1 MGISTTK
8 HSTSMH
14 SVTRVE
20 GSPLHGRLSA
30 PVGSVSNSP
39 LAACAKHVGYLALL
53 GILLLPQ
60 ASLASNSPVPLSPKI
75 TSVTGTNVTGSTAT
89 VAQGDTV
96 SFNQF
101 HTVNSWTS
109 SNHENSSVSKKSWQ
123 LYCREGSTISFDY
136 SVSSESNCD
145 WLTISL
151 NDNQLVR
158 VSGQVSESF
167 SYKVE
172 KAGNY
177 TLTAQ
182 YSKDGSQNSYDDCG
196 IISNIMVSPINDM
209 VEAFLEDLTP
219 YPGMK
224 QELETVIKAVNANP
238 NDSVAQAQL
247 QNTYWS
253 INKALEIYPIIQSD
267 LVIADSV
274 LTDGAYVD
282 IAEAVKLGKA
292 IDVNTSKSADYWNAY
307 DALETSLAVQHSS
320 QVAMENWAFDTNNV
334 YTIDELRY
342 YLDDTN
348 GLAKFAGFN
357 QSTDI
362 TTLVIPSTVRK
373 DGKTYAVVG
382 IESGNYHNGYYNSYR
397 QEKLVSISLPKTIR
411 YIANYAFSYFPN
423 MQYLEIPENVTTMGN
438 NIFEGSDNLK
448 TLKMNA
454 VVPPMVGSFSGTD
467 KRKVYVPDGS
477 LHAYRL
483 ASPWNNC
490 VLVGGEGTF
499 VSIDH
504 VAAGEL
510 GHFILDKATYLQEVN
525 KLTVVSGNLNNDDWN
540 TLKSMTNLVELDISG
555 MAVTSIPSSA
565 FENKWGLEKIV
576 LPKKLETIGY
586 AAFRG
591 TGLKEIELPEN
602 LTTLDSYAFQ
612 SCSSLANV
620 KMSGKVTGISGYCFQ
635 ECRNLQKVELAEGLQ
650 VIHNGAFYLCNSLQS
665 INFPSTLTLID
676 YDSFNGTD
684 LREIDIPAS
693 VENINYRAFC
703 DNKNLKKVTFREGL
717 INIGAS
723 TFSGCE
729 SIDSIVCPST
739 LRMIDNS
746 GFQDCKS
753 LKKVQLNEGLV
764 SINANA
770 FRNCSNLT
778 DIVLPSTLENCKGN
792 AFRECGN
799 IKTIEARSVLPPTTD
814 GSCPLSNV
822 DLTGVTLYVPSW
834 SVGEYQLADGWN
846 SFYTFQAS
854 NYLPQSIKVNKDFY
868 FSLGDNDNKEY
879 RPNISMTWSDH
890 EVRDANGNL
899 NYERG
904 NLTVSSRSKLAINDF
919 DMIFSPYAKYYLDEN
934 IRYNNQVNDYR
945 TKYNGTS
952 LIVKGEMRA
961 ENVTLNLYNFRGRWQ
976 FVTFPFDVKVSDIV
990 PESENTS
997 WVIRGHSGAMRAAG
1011 KNDSVWVNL
1020 KADDVLEAGKGYI
1033 MHCYNPNNDVDYTAS
1048 ELVKF
1053 RISPLTTT
1061 VNRQLLFASGDRTL
1075 PLEENL
1081 SEFEHNRS
1089 WNLIGNPYPS
1099 FYDTRFMEFDA
1110 PFMVWNSYTQNY
1122 YAYNPADDA
1131 YILSPGEALFV
1142 QRPVDQKDI
1151 TFLKDGRQINQ
1162 YARTLIDETTQARAR
1177 GKEGVQRSVFNLTL
1191 SGENTSDRTRVV
1203 LNDEASMAYEM
1214 NKDAAKFAS
1223 TVPTVAQ
1230 IYSWNGE
1237 SRYAINERP
1246 TGSGIVNLGVHC
1258 GTKGTYTIALANAV
1272 DGQVILED
1280 KLMNISTEITAD
1292 KGYSFE
1298 AEAGDDDSRFV
1309 LHITRGIGG
1318 GDDTTGINGIT
1329 TETGEKQEVYSL
1341 DGIKMNAAKKGVYIQ
1356 NGKKIIKK

>member
-60 ASLASNSPVPLSPKI
+60 ASLASNSPVPLSPEI
-75 TSVTGTNVTGSTAT
+75 TSVTGSYVTGSTAT

-96 SFNQF
+96 SFNQL
-101 HTVNSWTS
+101 HIVNSWTS

-182 YSKDGSQNSYDDCG
+182 YSKDGSQNHNNDCG

-224 QELETVIKAVNANP
+224 QELETAKKAADANP

-247 QNTYWS
+247 QNACLS
-253 INKALEIYPIIQSD
+253 IGKALEIYPIIQSD

-292 IDVNTSKSADYWNAY
+292 IDVNTSKSADYWRAY

-320 QVAMENWAFDTNNV
+320 QVAMENWVFDTNNV

-382 IESGNYHNGYYNSYR
+382 IDLKNHNS
-397 QEKLVSISLPKTIR
+397 QEKLVNISLPKTLR
-411 YIANYAFSYFPN
+411 YIGNYAFAYLPS
-423 MQYLEIPENVTTMGN
+423 MQYLEIPENVTTMGTD
-438 NIFEGSDNLK
+438 IFYQSNNLK

-483 ASPWNNC
+483 ATPWNNC
-490 VLVGGEGTF
+490 VLVGGEGTS

-504 VAAGEL
+504 VDAGEL

-525 KLTVVSGNLNNDDWN
+525 KLTVVSGNLNSDDWK

-555 MAVTSIPSSA
+555 MTVTSIPSSA
-565 FENKWGLEKIV
+565 FSDRWGLEKII
-576 LPKKLETIGY
+576 LPKKLEAIGNH
-586 AAFRG
+586 AFSG
-591 TGLKEIELPEN
+591 TGLKEIELPES
-602 LTTLDSYAFQ
+602 LTTLDYNAFSYCA
-612 SCSSLANV
+612 SLSSV
-620 KMSGKVTGISGYCFQ
+620 KIPGKVERISPYSFYKCS
-635 ECRNLQKVELAEGLQ
+635 NLQKVELAEGIKFIDNQ
-650 VIHNGAFYLCNSLQS
+650 AFYYCDHLQS
-665 INFPSTLTLID
+665 INFPSTLTSIG
-676 YDSFNGTD
+676 YEAFRETD
-684 LREIDIPAS
+684 LSEVNIPGS
-693 VENINYRAFC
+693 VENIGSNAFYR
-703 DNKNLKKVTFREGL
+703 NKNLKKLTFGEGL
-717 INIGAS
+717 VNIEGTA
-723 TFSGCE
+723 FSECV

-739 LRMIDNS
+739 LRTIGDATFS
-746 GFQDCKS
+746 GCKN
-753 LKKVQLNEGLV
+753 LKQISLNEGLV
-764 SINANA
+764 SINSYA
-770 FRNCSNLT
+770 FSGCTGLT
-778 DIVLPSTLENCKGN
+778 DIVLPSTLEYCKGF
-792 AFRECGN
+792 AFNECGN
-799 IKTIEARSVLPPTTD
+799 IKTIETRSVLPPTTD
-814 GSCPLSNV
+814 GSCPLSGV

-879 RPNISMTWSDH
+879 RPNISMTWSGH
-890 EVRDANGNL
+890 EVQDVNGNT
-899 NYERG
+899 NYDRG

-919 DMIFSPYAKYYLDEN
+919 DMIFSPYAKYFLDVN
-934 IRYNNQVNDYR
+934 RNYNYQYNNSR
-945 TKYNGTS
+945 TQYNGTS

-961 ENVTLNLYNFRGRWQ
+961 ENVTLNLYNYRGMWQ

-997 WVIRGHSGAMRAAG
+997 WVVRGHSGAMRAAG

-1033 MHCYNPNNDVDYTAS
+1033 MHCYNPDND
-1048 ELVKF
+1048 LVKF

-1061 VNRQLLFASGDRTL
+1061 VNRQLLFASDNRTL

-1110 PFMVWNSYTQNY
+1110 PFMVWNSCAQNY

-1142 QRPVDQKDI
+1142 QRPVNQKDI

-1203 LNDEASMAYEM
+1203 LNDEASMTYEM

-1309 LHITRGIGG
+1309 LHITRSIGG

>member
-60 ASLASNSPVPLSPKI
+60 ASLASNSPVPLSPEI
-75 TSVTGTNVTGSTAT
+75 TSVTGSYVTGSTAT

-96 SFNQF
+96 SFNQL
-101 HTVNSWTS
+101 HIVNSWTS

-182 YSKDGSQNSYDDCG
+182 YSKDGSQNHNNDCG

-224 QELETVIKAVNANP
+224 QELETAKKAADANP

-247 QNTYWS
+247 QNACLS
-253 INKALEIYPIIQSD
+253 IGKALEIYPIIQSD

-292 IDVNTSKSADYWNAY
+292 IDVNTSKSADYWRAY

-320 QVAMENWAFDTNNV
+320 QVAMENWVFDTNNV

-382 IESGNYHNGYYNSYR
+382 IDLKNHNS
-397 QEKLVSISLPKTIR
+397 QEKLVNISLPKTLR
-411 YIANYAFSYFPN
+411 YIGNYAFAYLPS
-423 MQYLEIPENVTTMGN
+423 MQYLEIPENVTTMGTD
-438 NIFEGSDNLK
+438 IFYQSNNLK

-483 ASPWNNC
+483 ATPWNNC
-490 VLVGGEGTF
+490 VLVGGEGTS

-504 VAAGEL
+504 VDAGEL

-525 KLTVVSGNLNNDDWN
+525 KLTVVSGNLNSDDWK

-555 MAVTSIPSSA
+555 MTVTSIPSSA
-565 FENKWGLEKIV
+565 FSDRWGLEKII
-576 LPKKLETIGY
+576 LPKKLEAIGNH
-586 AAFRG
+586 AFSG
-591 TGLKEIELPEN
+591 TGLKEIELPES
-602 LTTLDSYAFQ
+602 LTTLDYNAFSYCA
-612 SCSSLANV
+612 SLSSV
-620 KMSGKVTGISGYCFQ
+620 KIPGKVERISPYSFYKCS
-635 ECRNLQKVELAEGLQ
+635 NLQKVELAEGIKFIDNQ
-650 VIHNGAFYLCNSLQS
+650 AFYYCDHLQS
-665 INFPSTLTLID
+665 INFPSTLTSIG
-676 YDSFNGTD
+676 YEAFRETD
-684 LREIDIPAS
+684 LSEVNIPGS
-693 VENINYRAFC
+693 VENIGSNAFYR
-703 DNKNLKKVTFREGL
+703 NKNLKKLTFGEGL
-717 INIGAS
+717 VNIEGTA
-723 TFSGCE
+723 FSECV

-739 LRMIDNS
+739 LRTIGDATFS
-746 GFQDCKS
+746 GCKN
-753 LKKVQLNEGLV
+753 LKQISLNEGLV
-764 SINANA
+764 SINSYA
-770 FRNCSNLT
+770 FSGCTGLT
-778 DIVLPSTLENCKGN
+778 DIVLPSTLEYCKGF
-792 AFRECGN
+792 AFNECGN

-814 GSCPLSNV
+814 GSCPLSGV

-879 RPNISMTWSDH
+879 RPNISMTWSGH
-890 EVRDANGNL
+890 EVQDVNGNT
-899 NYERG
+899 NYDRG

-919 DMIFSPYAKYYLDEN
+919 DMIFSPYAKYFLDVN
-934 IRYNNQVNDYR
+934 RNYNYQYNNSR
-945 TKYNGTS
+945 TQYNGTS

-961 ENVTLNLYNFRGRWQ
+961 ENVTLNLYNYRGMWQ

-997 WVIRGHSGAMRAAG
+997 WVVRGHSGAMRAAG

-1033 MHCYNPNNDVDYTAS
+1033 MHCYNPDND
-1048 ELVKF
+1048 LVKF

-1061 VNRQLLFASGDRTL
+1061 VNRQLLFASDNRTL

-1110 PFMVWNSYTQNY
+1110 PFMVWNSCAQNY

-1162 YARTLIDETTQARAR
+1162 YARTLLDETTQARVR

-1203 LNDEASMAYEM
+1203 LNDEASMTYEM

-1329 TETGEKQEVYSL
+1329 TEIGEKQEVYSL

>member
-60 ASLASNSPVPLSPKI
+60 ASLASNSPVPLSPEI
-75 TSVTGTNVTGSTAT
+75 TSVTGSYVTGSTAT

-96 SFNQF
+96 SFNQL
-101 HTVNSWTS
+101 HIVNSWTS

-182 YSKDGSQNSYDDCG
+182 YSKDGSQNHNNDCG

-224 QELETVIKAVNANP
+224 QELETAKKAADANP
-238 NDSVAQAQL
+238 NDSVAQIQL
-247 QNTYWS
+247 QNACLS
-253 INKALEIYPIIQSD
+253 ISKALEVYPIIQSD

-292 IDVNTSKSADYWNAY
+292 IDVNTSKSADYWRAY

-320 QVAMENWAFDTNNV
+320 QVAMENWAFTNDV

-382 IESGNYHNGYYNSYR
+382 IDLKNHNS
-397 QEKLVSISLPKTIR
+397 QEKLVNISLPKTLR
-411 YIANYAFSYFPN
+411 YIGNYAFAYLPS
-423 MQYLEIPENVTTMGN
+423 MQYLEIPENVTTMGTD
-438 NIFEGSDNLK
+438 IFYQSNNLK

-483 ASPWNNC
+483 ATPWNNC
-490 VLVGGEGTF
+490 VLVGGEGTS

-504 VAAGEL
+504 VDAGEL

-525 KLTVVSGNLNNDDWN
+525 KLTVVSGNLNSDDWK

-555 MAVTSIPSSA
+555 MTVTSIPSSA
-565 FENKWGLEKIV
+565 FSDRWGLEKII
-576 LPKKLETIGY
+576 LPKKLEAIGNH
-586 AAFRG
+586 AFSG
-591 TGLKEIELPEN
+591 TGLKEIELPES
-602 LTTLDSYAFQ
+602 LTTLDYNAFSYCA
-612 SCSSLANV
+612 SLSSV
-620 KMSGKVTGISGYCFQ
+620 KIPGKVERISPYSFYKCS
-635 ECRNLQKVELAEGLQ
+635 NLQKVELAEGIKFIDNQ
-650 VIHNGAFYLCNSLQS
+650 AFYYCDHLQS
-665 INFPSTLTLID
+665 INFPSTLTSIG
-676 YDSFNGTD
+676 YEAFRETD
-684 LREIDIPAS
+684 LSEVNIPGS
-693 VENINYRAFC
+693 VENIGSNAFYR
-703 DNKNLKKVTFREGL
+703 NKNLKKLTFGEGL
-717 INIGAS
+717 VNIEGTA
-723 TFSGCE
+723 FSECV

-739 LRMIDNS
+739 LRTIGDATFS
-746 GFQDCKS
+746 GCKN
-753 LKKVQLNEGLV
+753 LKQISLNEGLV
-764 SINANA
+764 SINSYA
-770 FRNCSNLT
+770 FSGCTGLT
-778 DIVLPSTLENCKGN
+778 DIVLPSTLEYCKGF
-792 AFRECGN
+792 AFNECGN
-799 IKTIEARSVLPPTTD
+799 IKTIETRSVLPPTTD
-814 GSCPLSNV
+814 GSCPLSGV

-879 RPNISMTWSDH
+879 RPNISMTWSGH
-890 EVRDANGNL
+890 EVQDVNGNT
-899 NYERG
+899 NYDRG

-919 DMIFSPYAKYYLDEN
+919 DMIFSPYAKYFLDVN
-934 IRYNNQVNDYR
+934 RNYNYQYNNSR
-945 TKYNGTS
+945 TQYNGTS

-961 ENVTLNLYNFRGRWQ
+961 ENVTLNLYNYRGMWQ

-997 WVIRGHSGAMRAAG
+997 WVVRGHSGAMRAAG

-1033 MHCYNPNNDVDYTAS
+1033 MHCYNPDND
-1048 ELVKF
+1048 LVKF

-1061 VNRQLLFASGDRTL
+1061 VNRQLLFASDNRTL

-1110 PFMVWNSYTQNY
+1110 PFMVWNSCAQNY

-1162 YARTLIDETTQARAR
+1162 YARTLLDETTQARVR

-1203 LNDEASMAYEM
+1203 LNDEASMTYEM

>member
-60 ASLASNSPVPLSPKI
+60 ASLASNSPVPLSPEI
-75 TSVTGTNVTGSTAT
+75 TSVTGSYVTGSTAT

-96 SFNQF
+96 SFNQL
-101 HTVNSWTS
+101 HIVNSWTS

-182 YSKDGSQNSYDDCG
+182 YSKDGSQNHNNDCG

-224 QELETVIKAVNANP
+224 QELETAKKAADANP

-247 QNTYWS
+247 QNACLS
-253 INKALEIYPIIQSD
+253 IGKALEIYPIIQSD

-292 IDVNTSKSADYWNAY
+292 IDVNTSKSADYWRAY

-320 QVAMENWAFDTNNV
+320 QVAMENWVFDTNNV
-334 YTIDELRY
+334 YTIGELRY

-382 IESGNYHNGYYNSYR
+382 IDLKNHNS
-397 QEKLVSISLPKTIR
+397 QEKLVNISLPKTLR
-411 YIANYAFSYFPN
+411 YIGNYAFAYLPS
-423 MQYLEIPENVTTMGN
+423 MQYLEIPENVTTMGTD
-438 NIFEGSDNLK
+438 IFYQSNNLK

-483 ASPWNNC
+483 ATPWNNC
-490 VLVGGEGTF
+490 VLVGGEGTS

-504 VAAGEL
+504 VDAGEL

-525 KLTVVSGNLNNDDWN
+525 KLTVVSGNLNSDDWK

-555 MAVTSIPSSA
+555 MTVTSIPSSA
-565 FENKWGLEKIV
+565 FSDRWGLEKII
-576 LPKKLETIGY
+576 LPKKLEAIGNH
-586 AAFRG
+586 AFSG
-591 TGLKEIELPEN
+591 TGLKEIELPES
-602 LTTLDSYAFQ
+602 LTTLDYNAFSYCA
-612 SCSSLANV
+612 SLSSV
-620 KMSGKVTGISGYCFQ
+620 KIPGKVERISPYSFYKCS
-635 ECRNLQKVELAEGLQ
+635 NLQKVELAEGIKFIDNQ
-650 VIHNGAFYLCNSLQS
+650 AFYYCDHLQS
-665 INFPSTLTLID
+665 INFPSTLTSIG
-676 YDSFNGTD
+676 YEAFRETD
-684 LREIDIPAS
+684 LSEVNIPGS
-693 VENINYRAFC
+693 VENIGSNAFYR
-703 DNKNLKKVTFREGL
+703 NKNLKKLTFGEGL
-717 INIGAS
+717 VNIEGTA
-723 TFSGCE
+723 FSECV

-739 LRMIDNS
+739 LRTIGDATFS
-746 GFQDCKS
+746 GCKN
-753 LKKVQLNEGLV
+753 LKQISLNEGLV
-764 SINANA
+764 SINSYA
-770 FRNCSNLT
+770 FSGCTGLT
-778 DIVLPSTLENCKGN
+778 DIVLPSTLEYCKGF
-792 AFRECGN
+792 AFNECGN

-814 GSCPLSNV
+814 GSCPLSGV

-879 RPNISMTWSDH
+879 RPNISMTWSGH
-890 EVRDANGNL
+890 EVQDVNGNT
-899 NYERG
+899 NYDRG

-919 DMIFSPYAKYYLDEN
+919 DMIFSPYAKYFLDVN
-934 IRYNNQVNDYR
+934 RNYNYQYNNSR
-945 TKYNGTS
+945 TQYNGTS

-961 ENVTLNLYNFRGRWQ
+961 ENVTLNLYNYRGMWQ

-997 WVIRGHSGAMRAAG
+997 WVVRGHSGAMRAAG

-1033 MHCYNPNNDVDYTAS
+1033 MHCYNPDND
-1048 ELVKF
+1048 LVKF

-1061 VNRQLLFASGDRTL
+1061 VNRQLLFASDNRTL

-1110 PFMVWNSYTQNY
+1110 PFMVWNSCAQNY

-1203 LNDEASMAYEM
+1203 LNDEASMIYEM

-1341 DGIKMNAAKKGVYIQ
+1341 DGIKMNATKKGVYIQ

>member
-60 ASLASNSPVPLSPKI
+60 ASLASNSPVPLSPEI
-75 TSVTGTNVTGSTAT
+75 TSVTGSYVTGSTAT

-96 SFNQF
+96 SFNQL
-101 HTVNSWTS
+101 HIVNSWTS

-182 YSKDGSQNSYDDCG
+182 YSKDGSQNHNNDCG

-224 QELETVIKAVNANP
+224 QELETAKKAADANP

-247 QNTYWS
+247 QNACLS
-253 INKALEIYPIIQSD
+253 IGKALEIYPIIQSD

-292 IDVNTSKSADYWNAY
+292 IDVNTSKSADYWRAY

-320 QVAMENWAFDTNNV
+320 QVAMENWVFDTNNV

-382 IESGNYHNGYYNSYR
+382 IDLKNHNS
-397 QEKLVSISLPKTIR
+397 QEKLVNISLPKTLR
-411 YIANYAFSYFPN
+411 YIGNYAFAYLPS
-423 MQYLEIPENVTTMGN
+423 MQYLEIPENVTTMGTD
-438 NIFEGSDNLK
+438 IFYQSNNLK

-483 ASPWNNC
+483 ATPWNNC
-490 VLVGGEGTF
+490 VLVGGEGTS

-504 VAAGEL
+504 VDAGEL

-525 KLTVVSGNLNNDDWN
+525 KLTVVSGNLNSDDWK

-555 MAVTSIPSSA
+555 MTVTSIPSSA
-565 FENKWGLEKIV
+565 FSDRWGLEKII
-576 LPKKLETIGY
+576 LPKKLEAIGNH
-586 AAFRG
+586 AFSG
-591 TGLKEIELPEN
+591 TGLKEIELPES
-602 LTTLDSYAFQ
+602 LTTLDYNAFSYCA
-612 SCSSLANV
+612 SLSSV
-620 KMSGKVTGISGYCFQ
+620 KIPGKVERISPYSFYKCS
-635 ECRNLQKVELAEGLQ
+635 NLQKIELAEGIKFIDNQ
-650 VIHNGAFYLCNSLQS
+650 AFYYCDHLQS
-665 INFPSTLTLID
+665 INFPSTLTSIG
-676 YDSFNGTD
+676 YEAFRETD
-684 LREIDIPAS
+684 LSEVNIPGS
-693 VENINYRAFC
+693 VENIGSNAFYR
-703 DNKNLKKVTFREGL
+703 NKNLKKLTFGEGL
-717 INIGAS
+717 VNIEGTA
-723 TFSGCE
+723 FSECV

-739 LRMIDNS
+739 LRTIGDATFS
-746 GFQDCKS
+746 GCKN
-753 LKKVQLNEGLV
+753 LKQISLNEGLV
-764 SINANA
+764 SINSYA
-770 FRNCSNLT
+770 FSGCTGLT
-778 DIVLPSTLENCKGN
+778 DIVLPSTLEYCKGF
-792 AFRECGN
+792 AFNECGN

-814 GSCPLSNV
+814 GSCPLSGV

-879 RPNISMTWSDH
+879 RPNISMTWSGH
-890 EVRDANGNL
+890 EVQDVNGNT
-899 NYERG
+899 NYDRG

-919 DMIFSPYAKYYLDEN
+919 DMIFSPYAKYFLDVN
-934 IRYNNQVNDYR
+934 RNYNYQYNNSR
-945 TKYNGTS
+945 TQYNGTS

-961 ENVTLNLYNFRGRWQ
+961 ENVTLNLYNYRGMWQ

-997 WVIRGHSGAMRAAG
+997 WVVRGHSGAMRAAG

-1033 MHCYNPNNDVDYTAS
+1033 MHCYNPDND
-1048 ELVKF
+1048 LVKF

-1061 VNRQLLFASGDRTL
+1061 VNRQLLFASDNRTL

-1110 PFMVWNSYTQNY
+1110 PFMVWNSCAQNY

-1203 LNDEASMAYEM
+1203 LNDEASMTYEM

>member
-60 ASLASNSPVPLSPKI
+60 ASLASNSPVPLSPEI
-75 TSVTGTNVTGSTAT
+75 TSVTGSYVTGSTAT

-96 SFNQF
+96 SFNQL
-101 HTVNSWTS
+101 HIVNSWTS

-182 YSKDGSQNSYDDCG
+182 YSKDGSQNHNNDCG

-209 VEAFLEDLTP
+209 VEVFLEDLTP

-224 QELETVIKAVNANP
+224 QELETAKKAADANP

-247 QNTYWS
+247 QNACLS
-253 INKALEIYPIIQSD
+253 IGKALEIYPIIQSD

-292 IDVNTSKSADYWNAY
+292 IDVNTSKSADYWRAY

-320 QVAMENWAFDTNNV
+320 QVAMENWVFDTNNV

-382 IESGNYHNGYYNSYR
+382 IDLKNHNS
-397 QEKLVSISLPKTIR
+397 QEKLVNISLPKTLR
-411 YIANYAFSYFPN
+411 YIGNYAFAYLPS
-423 MQYLEIPENVTTMGN
+423 MQYLEIPENVTTMGTD
-438 NIFEGSDNLK
+438 IFYQSNNLK

-483 ASPWNNC
+483 ATPWNNC
-490 VLVGGEGTF
+490 VLVGGEGTS

-504 VAAGEL
+504 VDAGEL

-525 KLTVVSGNLNNDDWN
+525 KLTVVSGNLNSDDWK

-555 MAVTSIPSSA
+555 MTVTSIPSSA
-565 FENKWGLEKIV
+565 FSDRWGLEKII
-576 LPKKLETIGY
+576 LPKKLEAIGNH
-586 AAFRG
+586 AFSG
-591 TGLKEIELPEN
+591 TGLKEIELPES
-602 LTTLDSYAFQ
+602 LTTLDYNAFSYCA
-612 SCSSLANV
+612 SLSSV
-620 KMSGKVTGISGYCFQ
+620 KIPGKVERISPYSFYKCS
-635 ECRNLQKVELAEGLQ
+635 NLQKVELAEGIKFIDNQ
-650 VIHNGAFYLCNSLQS
+650 AFYYCDHLQS
-665 INFPSTLTLID
+665 INFPSTLTSIG
-676 YDSFNGTD
+676 YEAFRETD
-684 LREIDIPAS
+684 LSEVNIPGS
-693 VENINYRAFC
+693 VENIGSNAFYR
-703 DNKNLKKVTFREGL
+703 NKNLKKLTFGEGL
-717 INIGAS
+717 VNIEGTA
-723 TFSGCE
+723 FSECV

-739 LRMIDNS
+739 LRTIGDATFS
-746 GFQDCKS
+746 GCKN
-753 LKKVQLNEGLV
+753 LKQISLNEGLV
-764 SINANA
+764 SINSYA
-770 FRNCSNLT
+770 FSGCTGLT
-778 DIVLPSTLENCKGN
+778 DIVLPSTLEYCKGF
-792 AFRECGN
+792 AFNECGN
-799 IKTIEARSVLPPTTD
+799 IKTIETRSVLPPTTD
-814 GSCPLSNV
+814 GSCPLSGV

-879 RPNISMTWSDH
+879 RPNISMTWSGH
-890 EVRDANGNL
+890 EVQDVNGNT
-899 NYERG
+899 NYDRG

-919 DMIFSPYAKYYLDEN
+919 DMIFSPYAKYFLDVN
-934 IRYNNQVNDYR
+934 RNYNYQYNNSR
-945 TKYNGTS
+945 TQYNGTS

-961 ENVTLNLYNFRGRWQ
+961 ENVTLNLYNYRGMWQ

-997 WVIRGHSGAMRAAG
+997 WVVRGHSGAMRAAG

-1033 MHCYNPNNDVDYTAS
+1033 MHCYNPDND
-1048 ELVKF
+1048 LVKF

-1061 VNRQLLFASGDRTL
+1061 VNRQLLFASDNRTL
-1075 PLEENL
+1075 SLEENL

-1110 PFMVWNSYTQNY
+1110 PFMVWNSCAQNY
-1122 YAYNPADDA
+1122 FAYNPADDA

-1203 LNDEASMAYEM
+1203 LNDEASMTYEM

>member
-60 ASLASNSPVPLSPKI
+60 ASLASNSPVPLSPEI
-75 TSVTGTNVTGSTAT
+75 TSVTGSYVTGSTAT

-96 SFNQF
+96 SFNQL
-101 HTVNSWTS
+101 HIVNSWTS

-182 YSKDGSQNSYDDCG
+182 YSKDGSQNHNNDCG

-224 QELETVIKAVNANP
+224 QELETAKKAADANP

-247 QNTYWS
+247 QNACLS
-253 INKALEIYPIIQSD
+253 IGKALEIYPIIQSD

-292 IDVNTSKSADYWNAY
+292 IDVNTSKSADYWRAY

-320 QVAMENWAFDTNNV
+320 QVAMENWVFDTNNV

-382 IESGNYHNGYYNSYR
+382 IDLKNHNS
-397 QEKLVSISLPKTIR
+397 QEKLVNISLPKTLR
-411 YIANYAFSYFPN
+411 YIGNYAFAYLPS
-423 MQYLEIPENVTTMGN
+423 MQYLEIPENVTTMGTD
-438 NIFEGSDNLK
+438 IFYQSNNLK

-483 ASPWNNC
+483 ATPWNNC
-490 VLVGGEGTF
+490 VLVGGEGTS

-504 VAAGEL
+504 VDAGEL

-525 KLTVVSGNLNNDDWN
+525 KLTVVSGNLNSDDWK

-555 MAVTSIPSSA
+555 MTVTSIPSSA
-565 FENKWGLEKIV
+565 FSDRWGLEKII
-576 LPKKLETIGY
+576 LPKKLEAIGNH
-586 AAFRG
+586 AFSG
-591 TGLKEIELPEN
+591 TGLKEIELPES
-602 LTTLDSYAFQ
+602 LTTLDYNAFSYCA
-612 SCSSLANV
+612 SLSSV
-620 KMSGKVTGISGYCFQ
+620 KIPGKVERISPYSFYKCS
-635 ECRNLQKVELAEGLQ
+635 NLQKVELAEGIKFIDNQ
-650 VIHNGAFYLCNSLQS
+650 AFYYCDHLQS
-665 INFPSTLTLID
+665 INFPSTLTSIG
-676 YDSFNGTD
+676 YEAFRETD
-684 LREIDIPAS
+684 LSEVNIPGS
-693 VENINYRAFC
+693 VENIGSNAFYR
-703 DNKNLKKVTFREGL
+703 NKNLKKLTFGEGL
-717 INIGAS
+717 VNIEGTA
-723 TFSGCE
+723 FSECV

-739 LRMIDNS
+739 LRTIGDATFS
-746 GFQDCKS
+746 GCKN
-753 LKKVQLNEGLV
+753 LKQISLNEGLV
-764 SINANA
+764 SINSYA
-770 FRNCSNLT
+770 FSGCTGLT
-778 DIVLPSTLENCKGN
+778 DIVLPSTLEYCKGF
-792 AFRECGN
+792 AFNECGN

-814 GSCPLSNV
+814 GSCPLSGV

-879 RPNISMTWSDH
+879 RPNISMTWSGH
-890 EVRDANGNL
+890 EVQDVNGNT
-899 NYERG
+899 NYDRG

-919 DMIFSPYAKYYLDEN
+919 DMIFSPYAKYFLDVN
-934 IRYNNQVNDYR
+934 RNYNYQYNNSR
-945 TKYNGTS
+945 TQYNGTS

-961 ENVTLNLYNFRGRWQ
+961 ENVTLNLYNYRGMWQ

-997 WVIRGHSGAMRAAG
+997 WVVRGHSGAMRAAG

-1020 KADDVLEAGKGYI
+1020 KADDVLEADKGYI
-1033 MHCYNPNNDVDYTAS
+1033 MHCYNPDND
-1048 ELVKF
+1048 LVKF

-1061 VNRQLLFASGDRTL
+1061 VNRQLLFASDNRTL

-1110 PFMVWNSYTQNY
+1110 PFMVWNSCAQNY

-1162 YARTLIDETTQARAR
+1162 YARTLLDETTQARVR

-1203 LNDEASMAYEM
+1203 LNDEASMTYEM

>member
-60 ASLASNSPVPLSPKI
+60 ASLASNSPVPLSPEI
-75 TSVTGTNVTGSTAT
+75 TSVTGSYVTGSTAT

-96 SFNQF
+96 SFNQL
-101 HTVNSWTS
+101 HIVNSWTS

-182 YSKDGSQNSYDDCG
+182 YSKDGSQNSYNDCG

-224 QELETVIKAVNANP
+224 QELETAKKAADANP

-247 QNTYWS
+247 QNACLS
-253 INKALEIYPIIQSD
+253 IGKALEIYPIIQSD

-292 IDVNTSKSADYWNAY
+292 IDVNTSKSADYWRAY

-320 QVAMENWAFDTNNV
+320 QIAMENWAFTNDV

-342 YLDDTN
+342 CLDETN
-348 GLAKFAGFN
+348 GLAKFVGFN
-357 QSTDI
+357 KSTDI
-362 TTLVIPSTVRK
+362 TSLVIPSTIRK

-382 IESGNYHNGYYNSYR
+382 IDLKNHNS
-397 QEKLVSISLPKTIR
+397 QEKLVNISLPKTLR
-411 YIANYAFSYFPN
+411 YIGNYAFAYLPS
-423 MQYLEIPENVTTMGN
+423 MQYLEIPENVTTMGTD
-438 NIFEGSDNLK
+438 IFYQSNNLK

-483 ASPWNNC
+483 ATPWNNC
-490 VLVGGEGTF
+490 VLVGGEGTS

-504 VAAGEL
+504 VDAGEL

-525 KLTVVSGNLNNDDWN
+525 KLTVVSGNLNSDDWK

-555 MAVTSIPSSA
+555 MTVTSIPSSA
-565 FENKWGLEKIV
+565 FSDRWGLEKII
-576 LPKKLETIGY
+576 LPKKLEAIGNH
-586 AAFRG
+586 AFSG
-591 TGLKEIELPEN
+591 TGLKEIELPES
-602 LTTLDSYAFQ
+602 LTTLDYNAFSYCA
-612 SCSSLANV
+612 SLSSV
-620 KMSGKVTGISGYCFQ
+620 KIPGKVERISPYSFYKCS
-635 ECRNLQKVELAEGLQ
+635 NLQKVELAEGIKFIDNQ
-650 VIHNGAFYLCNSLQS
+650 AFYYCDHLQS
-665 INFPSTLTLID
+665 INFPSTLTSIG
-676 YDSFNGTD
+676 YEAFRETD
-684 LREIDIPAS
+684 LSEVNIPGS
-693 VENINYRAFC
+693 VENIGSNAFYR
-703 DNKNLKKVTFREGL
+703 NKNLKKLTFGEGL
-717 INIGAS
+717 VNIEGTA
-723 TFSGCE
+723 FSECV

-739 LRMIDNS
+739 LRTIGDATFS
-746 GFQDCKS
+746 GCKN
-753 LKKVQLNEGLV
+753 LKQISLNEGLV
-764 SINANA
+764 SINSYA
-770 FRNCSNLT
+770 FSGCTGLT
-778 DIVLPSTLENCKGN
+778 DIVLPSTLEYCKGF
-792 AFRECGN
+792 AFNECGN
-799 IKTIEARSVLPPTTD
+799 IKTIETRSVLPPTTD
-814 GSCPLSNV
+814 GSCPLSGV

-879 RPNISMTWSDH
+879 RPNISMTWSGH
-890 EVRDANGNL
+890 EVQDVNGNT
-899 NYERG
+899 NYDRG

-919 DMIFSPYAKYYLDEN
+919 DMIFSPYAKYFLDVN
-934 IRYNNQVNDYR
+934 RNYNYQYNNSR
-945 TKYNGTS
+945 TQYNGTS

-961 ENVTLNLYNFRGRWQ
+961 ENVTLNLYNYRGMWQ

-997 WVIRGHSGAMRAAG
+997 WVVRGHSGAMRAAG

-1033 MHCYNPNNDVDYTAS
+1033 MHCYNPDND
-1048 ELVKF
+1048 LVKF

-1061 VNRQLLFASGDRTL
+1061 VNRQLLFASDNRTL

-1099 FYDTRFMEFDA
+1099 FYDTRFMEFGA
-1110 PFMVWNSYTQNY
+1110 PFMVWNSSAQNY

-1203 LNDEASMAYEM
+1203 LNDEASMTYEM

>member
-75 TSVTGTNVTGSTAT
+75 TSVTGTNVTGSTTT

-96 SFNQF
+96 SFNQL
-101 HTVNSWTS
+101 HIVNSWTS

-182 YSKDGSQNSYDDCG
+182 YSKDGSQNHNNDCG

-224 QELETVIKAVNANP
+224 QELETAKKAADANP

-247 QNTYWS
+247 QNACLS
-253 INKALEIYPIIQSD
+253 IGKALEIYPIIQSD

-292 IDVNTSKSADYWNAY
+292 IDVNTSKSADYWRAY

-320 QVAMENWAFDTNNV
+320 QVAMENWVFDTNNV

-382 IESGNYHNGYYNSYR
+382 IDLKNHNS
-397 QEKLVSISLPKTIR
+397 QEKLVNISLPKTLR
-411 YIANYAFSYFPN
+411 YIGNYAFAYLPS
-423 MQYLEIPENVTTMGN
+423 MQYLEIPENVTTMGTD
-438 NIFEGSDNLK
+438 IFYQSNNLK

-483 ASPWNNC
+483 ATPWNNC
-490 VLVGGEGTF
+490 VLVGGEGTS

-504 VAAGEL
+504 VDAGEL

-525 KLTVVSGNLNNDDWN
+525 KLTVVSGNLNSDDWK

-555 MAVTSIPSSA
+555 MTVTSIPSSA
-565 FENKWGLEKIV
+565 FSDRWGLEKII
-576 LPKKLETIGY
+576 LPKKLEAIGNH
-586 AAFRG
+586 AFSG
-591 TGLKEIELPEN
+591 TGLKEIELPES
-602 LTTLDSYAFQ
+602 LTTLDYNAFSYCA
-612 SCSSLANV
+612 SLSSV
-620 KMSGKVTGISGYCFQ
+620 KIPGKVERISPYSFYKCS
-635 ECRNLQKVELAEGLQ
+635 NLQKVELAEGIKFIDNQ
-650 VIHNGAFYLCNSLQS
+650 AFYYCDHLQS
-665 INFPSTLTLID
+665 INFPSTLTSIG
-676 YDSFNGTD
+676 YEAFRETD
-684 LREIDIPAS
+684 LSEVNIPGS
-693 VENINYRAFC
+693 VENIGSNAFYR
-703 DNKNLKKVTFREGL
+703 NKNLKKLTFGEGL
-717 INIGAS
+717 VNIEGTA
-723 TFSGCE
+723 FSECV

-739 LRMIDNS
+739 LRTIGDATFS
-746 GFQDCKS
+746 GCKN
-753 LKKVQLNEGLV
+753 LKQISLNEGLV
-764 SINANA
+764 SINSYA
-770 FRNCSNLT
+770 FSGCTGLT
-778 DIVLPSTLENCKGN
+778 DIVLPSTLEYCKGF
-792 AFRECGN
+792 AFNECGN

-814 GSCPLSNV
+814 GSCPLSGV

-879 RPNISMTWSDH
+879 RPNISMTWSGH
-890 EVRDANGNL
+890 EVQDVNGNT
-899 NYERG
+899 NYDRG

-919 DMIFSPYAKYYLDEN
+919 DMIFSPYAKYFLDVN
-934 IRYNNQVNDYR
+934 RNYNYQYNNSR
-945 TKYNGTS
+945 TQYNGTS

-961 ENVTLNLYNFRGRWQ
+961 ENVTLNLYNYRGMWQ

-997 WVIRGHSGAMRAAG
+997 WVVRGHSGAMRAAG

-1033 MHCYNPNNDVDYTAS
+1033 MHCYNPDND
-1048 ELVKF
+1048 LVKF

-1061 VNRQLLFASGDRTL
+1061 VNRQLLFASDNRTL

-1110 PFMVWNSYTQNY
+1110 PFMVWNSCAQNY

-1162 YARTLIDETTQARAR
+1162 YARTLLDETTQARVR

-1203 LNDEASMAYEM
+1203 LNDEASMTYEM

-1246 TGSGIVNLGVHC
+1246 AGSGIVNLGVHC

>member
-60 ASLASNSPVPLSPKI
+60 ASLASNSPVPLSPEI
-75 TSVTGTNVTGSTAT
+75 TSVTGSYVTGSTAT

-96 SFNQF
+96 SFNQL
-101 HTVNSWTS
+101 HIVNSWTS

-182 YSKDGSQNSYDDCG
+182 YSKDGSQNHNNDCG

-224 QELETVIKAVNANP
+224 QELETAKKAADANP

-247 QNTYWS
+247 QNACLS
-253 INKALEIYPIIQSD
+253 IGKALEIYPIIQSD

-292 IDVNTSKSADYWNAY
+292 IDVNTSKSADYWRAY

-320 QVAMENWAFDTNNV
+320 QVAMENWVFDTNNV

-382 IESGNYHNGYYNSYR
+382 IDLKNHNS
-397 QEKLVSISLPKTIR
+397 QEKLVNISLPKTLR
-411 YIANYAFSYFPN
+411 YIGNYAFAYLPS
-423 MQYLEIPENVTTMGN
+423 MQYLEIPENVTTMGTD
-438 NIFEGSDNLK
+438 IFYQSNNLK

-483 ASPWNNC
+483 ATPWNNC
-490 VLVGGEGTF
+490 VLVGGEGTS

-504 VAAGEL
+504 VDAGEL

-525 KLTVVSGNLNNDDWN
+525 KLTVVSGNLNSDDWK

-555 MAVTSIPSSA
+555 MTVTSIPSSA
-565 FENKWGLEKIV
+565 FSDRWGLEKII
-576 LPKKLETIGY
+576 LPKKLEAIGNH
-586 AAFRG
+586 AFSG
-591 TGLKEIELPEN
+591 TGLKEIELPES
-602 LTTLDSYAFQ
+602 LTTLDYNAFSYCA
-612 SCSSLANV
+612 SLSSV
-620 KMSGKVTGISGYCFQ
+620 KIPGKVERISPYSFYKCS
-635 ECRNLQKVELAEGLQ
+635 NLQKVELAEGIKFIDNQ
-650 VIHNGAFYLCNSLQS
+650 AFYYCDHLQS
-665 INFPSTLTLID
+665 INFPSTLTSIG
-676 YDSFNGTD
+676 YEAFRETD
-684 LREIDIPAS
+684 LSEVNIPGS
-693 VENINYRAFC
+693 VENIGSNAFYR
-703 DNKNLKKVTFREGL
+703 NKNLKKLTFGEGL
-717 INIGAS
+717 VNIEGTA
-723 TFSGCE
+723 FSECV

-739 LRMIDNS
+739 LRTIGDATFS
-746 GFQDCKS
+746 GCKN
-753 LKKVQLNEGLV
+753 LKQISLNEGLV
-764 SINANA
+764 SINSYA
-770 FRNCSNLT
+770 FSGCTGLT
-778 DIVLPSTLENCKGN
+778 DIVLPSTLEYCKGF
-792 AFRECGN
+792 AFNECGN
-799 IKTIEARSVLPPTTD
+799 IKTIETRSVLPPTTD
-814 GSCPLSNV
+814 GSCPLSGV

-879 RPNISMTWSDH
+879 RPNISMTWSGH
-890 EVRDANGNL
+890 EVQDVNGNT
-899 NYERG
+899 NYDRG

-919 DMIFSPYAKYYLDEN
+919 DMIFSPYAKYFLDVN
-934 IRYNNQVNDYR
+934 RNYNYQYNNSR
-945 TKYNGTS
+945 TQYNGTS

-961 ENVTLNLYNFRGRWQ
+961 ENVTLNLYNYRGMWQ

-997 WVIRGHSGAMRAAG
+997 WVVRGHSGAMRAAG

-1033 MHCYNPNNDVDYTAS
+1033 MHCYNPDND
-1048 ELVKF
+1048 LVKF

-1061 VNRQLLFASGDRTL
+1061 VNRQLLFASDNRTL

-1110 PFMVWNSYTQNY
+1110 PFMVWNSCAQNY

-1203 LNDEASMAYEM
+1203 LNDEASMTYEM

>member
-60 ASLASNSPVPLSPKI
+60 ASLASNSPVPLSPEI
-75 TSVTGTNVTGSTAT
+75 TSVTGTNVTGSITT
-89 VAQGDTV
+89 VQNDTV
-96 SFNQF
+96 SFNQL
-101 HTVNSWTS
+101 HAVNSWTS
-109 SNHENSSVSKKSWQ
+109 SNHDYNTVSKMSWQ
-123 LYCREGSTISFDY
+123 LYCREGATISFDY
-136 SVSSESNCD
+136 SVSCD
-145 WLTISL
+145 TYGDWFTITL
-151 NDNQLVR
+151 GDTQLVR
-158 VSGQVSESF
+158 VNGQESKSF

-172 KAGNY
+172 KAGYY

-182 YSKDGSQNSYDDCG
+182 YSKDRYNTSYDDCG
-196 IISNIMVSPINDM
+196 SISHIMVSPFNDM
-209 VEAFLEDLTP
+209 AEAFLKDLTP

-224 QELETVIKAVNANP
+224 QELETAKKAADANL
-238 NDSVAQAQL
+238 NDSVAQVQL

-253 INKALEIYPIIQSD
+253 ISKALEIYPIIQSD

-292 IDVNTSKSADYWNAY
+292 IDVSTSKSADYWNAY

-320 QVAMENWAFDTNNV
+320 QVAMENWAFSNDV
-334 YTIDELRY
+334 YIIDGLRY
-342 YLDDTN
+342 CLDDTN
-348 GLAKFAGFN
+348 GLAKFAGLN
-357 QSTDI
+357 KSTDI
-362 TTLVIPSTVRK
+362 TSLVIPSTVRK
-373 DGKTYAVVG
+373 DGKSYAVVS
-382 IESGNYHNGYYNSYR
+382 IDFNNHYR
-397 QEKLVSISLPKTIR
+397 QEKLVNISLPKTLR
-411 YIANYAFSYFPN
+411 YIGNYAFAYLPS
-423 MQYLEIPENVTTMGN
+423 MQYLEIPENVTTMGTD
-438 NIFEGSDNLK
+438 IFYESNNLK

-454 VVPPMVGSFSGTD
+454 VAPPMVGSFNGTSQ
-467 KRKVYVPDGS
+467 RKVYVPDGS

-483 ASPWNNC
+483 ATPWNNY
-490 VLVGGEGTF
+490 VLVGGEGTS

-525 KLTVVSGNLNNDDWN
+525 KLTVVSGNLNSDDWK

-555 MAVTSIPSSA
+555 MTVTSIPSSA
-565 FENKWGLEKIV
+565 FSDRWGLEKII
-576 LPKKLETIGY
+576 LPKKLEAIGNH
-586 AAFRG
+586 AFSG
-591 TGLKEIELPEN
+591 TGLKEIELPES
-602 LTTLDSYAFQ
+602 LTTLDYNAFSYCA
-612 SCSSLANV
+612 SLSSV
-620 KMSGKVTGISGYCFQ
+620 KIPGKVERISPYSFYKCS
-635 ECRNLQKVELAEGLQ
+635 NLQKVELAEGIKFIDNQ
-650 VIHNGAFYLCNSLQS
+650 AFYYCDRLQS
-665 INFPSTLTLID
+665 INFPSTLTSIG
-676 YDSFNGTD
+676 YEAFRETD
-684 LREIDIPAS
+684 LSEVNIPGS
-693 VENINYRAFC
+693 VENIGSNAFYR
-703 DNKNLKKVTFREGL
+703 NKNLKKLTFGEGL
-717 INIGAS
+717 VNIEGTA
-723 TFSGCE
+723 FSECV

-739 LRMIDNS
+739 LRTIGES
-746 GFQDCKS
+746 AFYRCKN
-753 LKKVQLNEGLV
+753 LKQISLNEGL
-764 SINANA
+764 INIKSYA
-770 FRNCSNLT
+770 FSGCTGLT
-778 DIVLPSTLENCKGN
+778 DIVLPSTLEYCKEY
-792 AFRECGN
+792 AFNECGN

-890 EVRDANGNL
+890 EVRDANGNS

-919 DMIFSPYAKYYLDEN
+919 DMIFSPYAKYFLDVN
-934 IRYNNQVNDYR
+934 RNYNYQYNNSR
-945 TKYNGTS
+945 TQYNGTS

-961 ENVTLNLYNFRGRWQ
+961 ENVTLNLYNRRGIWQ

-1033 MHCYNPNNDVDYTAS
+1033 MHCYNPDND
-1048 ELVKF
+1048 LVKF

-1075 PLEENL
+1075 SLEENL

-1177 GKEGVQRSVFNLTL
+1177 GG
-1191 SGENTSDRTRVV
+1191 
-1203 LNDEASMAYEM
+1203 
-1214 NKDAAKFAS
+1214 
-1223 TVPTVAQ
+1223 
-1230 IYSWNGE
+1230 
-1237 SRYAINERP
+1237 
-1246 TGSGIVNLGVHC
+1246 H
-1258 GTKGTYTIALANAV
+1258 
-1272 DGQVILED
+1272 
-1280 KLMNISTEITAD
+1280 
-1292 KGYSFE
+1292 
-1298 AEAGDDDSRFV
+1298 
-1309 LHITRGIGG
+1309 
-1318 GDDTTGINGIT
+1318 
-1329 TETGEKQEVYSL
+1329 
-1341 DGIKMNAAKKGVYIQ
+1341 
-1356 NGKKIIKK
+1356 

>member
-75 TSVTGTNVTGSTAT
+75 TSVTGMNDTSGITT
-89 VAQGDTV
+89 VQNDTV
-96 SFNQF
+96 SFNQL
-101 HTVNSWTS
+101 HAVNSWTS
-109 SNHENSSVSKKSWQ
+109 SNHDYNTVSKMSWQ
-123 LYCREGSTISFDY
+123 LYCREGATISFDY
-136 SVSSESNCD
+136 SVSCD
-145 WLTISL
+145 TYGDWFTITL
-151 NDNQLVR
+151 GDTLLVR
-158 VSGQVSESF
+158 VNGQESKSF

-172 KAGNY
+172 KAGYY

-182 YSKDGSQNSYDDCG
+182 YSKDRYNTSYDDCG
-196 IISNIMVSPINDM
+196 SISHIMVSPFNDM
-209 VEAFLEDLTP
+209 AEAFLKDLTP

-224 QELETVIKAVNANP
+224 QELETAKKAADANL

-253 INKALEIYPIIQSD
+253 ISKALEVYPIIQSD

-307 DALETSLAVQHSS
+307 DALETSLSVQHSS
-320 QVAMENWAFDTNNV
+320 QIAMENWAFTNDV
-334 YTIDELRY
+334 YTIDGLRY
-342 YLDDTN
+342 CLDDTN
-348 GLAKFAGFN
+348 GLAKFVGFN
-357 QSTDI
+357 KSTDI
-362 TTLVIPSTVRK
+362 TSLVIPSTIRK
-373 DGKTYAVVG
+373 DGKAYAVVG
-382 IESGNYHNGYYNSYR
+382 IESGNRYNGYNYYR
-397 QEKLVSISLPKTIR
+397 QEKLVSLSLPKTLR
-411 YIANYAFSYFPN
+411 YIGNCALGYFPN
-423 MQYLEIPENVTTMGN
+423 MQYLEIPENVTTMGTD
-438 NIFEGSDNLK
+438 IFYESNKLK
-448 TLKMNA
+448 TVKINA
-454 VVPPMVGSFSGTD
+454 VTPPMVGSFSGTD
-467 KRKVYVPDGS
+467 RRKVYVPDGS

-490 VLVGGEGTF
+490 VLVGGEGTS

-525 KLTVVSGNLNNDDWN
+525 KLTVISGNLNNDDWN

-555 MAVTSIPSSA
+555 MAVTSIPSYT

-586 AAFRG
+586 ATFRD

-703 DNKNLKKVTFREGL
+703 GNKNLKKVTFREGL

-770 FRNCSNLT
+770 FRNCSSLT

-814 GSCPLSNV
+814 GSCPLSYV

-846 SFYTFQAS
+846 KFYTFQAS

-890 EVRDANGNL
+890 EVRDANSNL

-961 ENVTLNLYNFRGRWQ
+961 ENVTLNLYNRRGMWQ

-997 WVIRGHSGAMRAAG
+997 WVVRGHSGAMRAAG

-1053 RISPLTTT
+1053 RVSPLTTT

-1151 TFLKDGRQINQ
+1151 TFRKDGRQIDQ

-1203 LNDEASMAYEM
+1203 LNDEASMTYEM

-1318 GDDTTGINGIT
+1318 GDDTTGINGVT

>member
-60 ASLASNSPVPLSPKI
+60 ASLASNSPVPLSPEI
-75 TSVTGTNVTGSTAT
+75 TSVTGTNVTGSITT
-89 VAQGDTV
+89 VQNDTV
-96 SFNQF
+96 SFNQL
-101 HTVNSWTS
+101 HAVNSWTS
-109 SNHENSSVSKKSWQ
+109 SNHDYNTVSKMSWQ
-123 LYCREGSTISFDY
+123 LYCREGATISFDY
-136 SVSSESNCD
+136 SVSCD
-145 WLTISL
+145 TYGDWFTITL
-151 NDNQLVR
+151 GDTQLVR
-158 VSGQVSESF
+158 VNGQESKSF

-172 KAGNY
+172 KAGYY

-182 YSKDGSQNSYDDCG
+182 YSKDRYNTSYDDCG
-196 IISNIMVSPINDM
+196 SISHIMVSPFNDM
-209 VEAFLEDLTP
+209 AEAFLKDLTP

-224 QELETVIKAVNANP
+224 QELETAKKAADANL

-253 INKALEIYPIIQSD
+253 ISKALEVYPIIQSD

-292 IDVNTSKSADYWNAY
+292 IDVNTSKSADYWRAY
-307 DALETSLAVQHSS
+307 DALETSLSVQHSS
-320 QVAMENWAFDTNNV
+320 QIAMENWAFTNDV
-334 YTIDELRY
+334 YTIDGLRY
-342 YLDDTN
+342 CLDDTN
-348 GLAKFAGFN
+348 GLAKFVGFN
-357 QSTDI
+357 KSTDI
-362 TTLVIPSTVRK
+362 TSLVIPSTIRK
-373 DGKTYAVVG
+373 DGKAYAVVG
-382 IESGNYHNGYYNSYR
+382 IESGNRYNGYNYYR
-397 QEKLVSISLPKTIR
+397 QEKLVSLSLPKTLR
-411 YIANYAFSYFPN
+411 YIGNCALGYFPN
-423 MQYLEIPENVTTMGN
+423 MQYLEIPENVTTMGTD
-438 NIFEGSDNLK
+438 IFYESNNLK
-448 TLKMNA
+448 TIKINA
-454 VVPPMVGSFSGTD
+454 VTPPMVGSFSGTD

-483 ASPWNNC
+483 ASPWNGC

-635 ECRNLQKVELAEGLQ
+635 ECKNLQKVELAEGLQ

-703 DNKNLKKVTFREGL
+703 GNKNLKKVTFREGL

-770 FRNCSNLT
+770 FRNCSNLA

-814 GSCPLSNV
+814 GSCPLSYV

-890 EVRDANGNL
+890 EVRDANGNI
-899 NYERG
+899 NHERG

-961 ENVTLNLYNFRGRWQ
+961 ENVTLNLYNYRGRWQ

-1033 MHCYNPNNDVDYTAS
+1033 MHCYDPNNDVDYTAS

-1053 RISPLTTT
+1053 RVSPLTTT

-1075 PLEENL
+1075 SLEENL

-1203 LNDEASMAYEM
+1203 LNDEASMTYEM

-1258 GTKGTYTIALANAV
+1258 GTKGTYTIALANTV

>member
-101 HTVNSWTS
+101 HTGNSWTS
-109 SNHENSSVSKKSWQ
+109 SNHENNSVSKKSWQ

-172 KAGNY
+172 KAGYY

-224 QELETVIKAVNANP
+224 QELETVKKAADANP
-238 NDSVAQAQL
+238 NDSVVQAQL
-247 QNTYWS
+247 LNACFS

-292 IDVNTSKSADYWNAY
+292 IDVNTSKSADYWRAY

-320 QVAMENWAFDTNNV
+320 QVAMENWAFTNDV

-373 DGKTYAVVG
+373 DGKTYAVVS

-411 YIANYAFSYFPN
+411 YIADYAFSYFPN

-438 NIFEGSDNLK
+438 YIFEGSDNLK
-448 TLKMNA
+448 TLKINA
-454 VVPPMVGSFSGTD
+454 VTPPMVGSFSGTD

-483 ASPWNNC
+483 ATPWNNC

-525 KLTVVSGNLNNDDWN
+525 KLTVVSGNLNSDDWK

-555 MAVTSIPSSA
+555 MTVTSIPSSA
-565 FENKWGLEKIV
+565 FSDRWGLEKII
-576 LPKKLETIGY
+576 LPKKLEAIGNH
-586 AAFRG
+586 AFSG
-591 TGLKEIELPEN
+591 TGLKEIELPES
-602 LTTLDSYAFQ
+602 LTTLDYNAFSYCA
-612 SCSSLANV
+612 SLSSV
-620 KMSGKVTGISGYCFQ
+620 KIPGKVERISPYSFYKCS
-635 ECRNLQKVELAEGLQ
+635 NLQKVELAEGIKFIDNQ
-650 VIHNGAFYLCNSLQS
+650 AFYYCDRLQS
-665 INFPSTLTLID
+665 INFPSTLTSIG
-676 YDSFNGTD
+676 YEAFRETD
-684 LREIDIPAS
+684 LSEVNIPGS
-693 VENINYRAFC
+693 VENIGSNAFYR
-703 DNKNLKKVTFREGL
+703 NKNLKKLTFGEGL
-717 INIGAS
+717 VNIEGTA
-723 TFSGCE
+723 FSECV

-739 LRMIDNS
+739 LRTIGES
-746 GFQDCKS
+746 AFYRCKN
-753 LKKVQLNEGLV
+753 LKQISLNEGLV
-764 SINANA
+764 SINSYA
-770 FRNCSNLT
+770 FSGCTGLT
-778 DIVLPSTLENCKGN
+778 DIVLPSTLEYCKGF
-792 AFRECGN
+792 AFNECGN

-814 GSCPLSNV
+814 GSCPLSGV

-879 RPNISMTWSDH
+879 RPNISMTWSGH
-890 EVRDANGNL
+890 EVQDVNGNT
-899 NYERG
+899 NYDRG

-919 DMIFSPYAKYYLDEN
+919 DMIFSPYAKYFLDVN
-934 IRYNNQVNDYR
+934 RNYNYQYNNSR
-945 TKYNGTS
+945 TQYNGTS

-961 ENVTLNLYNFRGRWQ
+961 ENVTLNLYNRRGMWQ

-997 WVIRGHSGAMRAAG
+997 WVVRGHSGAMRAAG

-1033 MHCYNPNNDVDYTAS
+1033 MHCYNPDKD
-1048 ELVKF
+1048 LVKF
-1053 RISPLTTT
+1053 RVSPLTTT

-1075 PLEENL
+1075 SLEENL

-1110 PFMVWNSYTQNY
+1110 PFMVWNSCAQNY

-1203 LNDEASMAYEM
+1203 LNDEASMTYEM

-1246 TGSGIVNLGVHC
+1246 AGSGIVNLGVHC

>member
-14 SVTRVE
+14 SVMRVE

-60 ASLASNSPVPLSPKI
+60 ASLASNSPVPLSPEI

-96 SFNQF
+96 SFNQL
-101 HTVNSWTS
+101 HAVNSWTS
-109 SNHENSSVSKKSWQ
+109 NNHEGNSVSKMSWQ
-123 LYCREGSTISFDY
+123 LYCREGAIVSFDY
-136 SVSSESNCD
+136 SVSSEYND
-145 WLTISL
+145 WLTITL
-151 NDNQLVR
+151 GDTQLVR
-158 VSGQVSESF
+158 VSGQESKSF
-167 SYKVE
+167 SFKVE

-177 TLTAQ
+177 TLTVQ
-182 YSKDGSQNSYDDCG
+182 YSKDRYNTYYDDCG
-196 IISNIMVSPINDM
+196 SISHIMVSPFNDM
-209 VEAFLEDLTP
+209 AEAFLKDLTP

-224 QELETVIKAVNANP
+224 QELETAKKAADANL
-238 NDSVAQAQL
+238 NDSVAQVQL

-320 QVAMENWAFDTNNV
+320 QVAMENWAFTNDI
-334 YTIDELRY
+334 YTIDGLRY
-342 YLDDTN
+342 CLDETN

-357 QSTDI
+357 KSTDI

-373 DGKTYAVVG
+373 DGKTYAVVDY
-382 IESGNYHNGYYNSYR
+382 ESGNNQNGYYNSYR

-411 YIANYAFSYFPN
+411 YIGNYAFAALPS
-423 MQYLEIPENVTTMGN
+423 MQYIEIPENVTTMGN
-438 NIFEGSDNLK
+438 SIFYDSNNLK
-448 TLKMNA
+448 TIKINA
-454 VVPPMVGSFSGTD
+454 VAPPMVGSFSGTD

-483 ASPWNNC
+483 ATPWNNC
-490 VLVGGEGTF
+490 VLVGGEGTS
-499 VSIDH
+499 VSIAH

-510 GHFILDKATYLQEVN
+510 GHVILDEATYLQEVN

-565 FENKWGLEKIV
+565 FSNKWGLEKIV
-576 LPKKLETIGY
+576 LPKKLEAIGNS
-586 AAFRG
+586 AFNG
-591 TGLKEIELPEN
+591 TGIKEIELPES
-602 LTTLDSYAFQ
+602 LITLDSHAFANCT
-612 SCSSLANV
+612 SLVGIKIPDKITKISSGSFKGCS
-620 KMSGKVTGISGYCFQ
+620 
-635 ECRNLQKVELAEGLQ
+635 NLQSV
-650 VIHNGAFYLCNSLQS
+650 
-665 INFPSTLTLID
+665 NFPSALTSIG
-676 YDSFNGTD
+676 YESFYETD

-693 VENINYRAFC
+693 VEIINGDAFC
-703 DNKNLKKVTFREGL
+703 RNTNLKKVTFNEGL
-717 INIGAS
+717 VKIEYDS
-723 TFSGCE
+723 FLGCE
-729 SIDSIVCPST
+729 SIESIVCPST
-739 LRMIDNS
+739 LRTIDRS
-746 GFQDCKS
+746 GFQGCKN
-753 LKKVQLNEGLV
+753 LKQISLNEGLV
-764 SINANA
+764 SINSYA
-770 FRNCSNLT
+770 FSGCTGLT
-778 DIVLPSTLENCKGN
+778 DIVLPSTLEDCKEY
-792 AFRECGN
+792 AFSGCGN

-814 GSCPLSNV
+814 GSCPLSSV

-834 SVGEYQLADGWN
+834 SVGEYQLADGWKE
-846 SFYTFQAS
+846 FYTFQAS

-879 RPNISMTWSDH
+879 RPNISMTWSEH
-890 EVRDANGNL
+890 QVQDANGNS

-934 IRYNNQVNDYR
+934 IRYNRQNNYYKTQ
-945 TKYNGTS
+945 YNGTS

-961 ENVTLNLYNFRGRWQ
+961 ENVTLNLYNIRGRWQ

-997 WVIRGHSGAMRAAG
+997 WVVRGHSGAMRAAG

-1033 MHCYNPNNDVDYTAS
+1033 MHCYNPDKD
-1048 ELVKF
+1048 LVKF
-1053 RISPLTTT
+1053 RVSPLTTT
-1061 VNRQLLFASGDRTL
+1061 VNRQLLFASDNRTL

-1099 FYDTRFMEFDA
+1099 FYDTRFMEFGA
-1110 PFMVWNSYTQNY
+1110 PFMVWNSSAQNY

-1151 TFLKDGRQINQ
+1151 TFLKDGRQIDQ

-1203 LNDEASMAYEM
+1203 LNDEASMTYEM

>member
-60 ASLASNSPVPLSPKI
+60 VSLASNSPVPLSPEI
-75 TSVTGTNVTGSTAT
+75 TSVTGMNDTRSTTA
-89 VAQGDTV
+89 VAQGDTA
-96 SFNQF
+96 SFNQL
-101 HTVNSWTS
+101 HAVNSWTS
-109 SNHENSSVSKKSWQ
+109 SNHDYNTVSKKSWQ
-123 LYCREGSTISFDY
+123 LYCREGATISFDY
-136 SVSSESNCD
+136 SVSCNYSGD
-145 WLTISL
+145 WFTITL
-151 NDNQLVR
+151 GDTQLVR
-158 VSGQVSESF
+158 VCGQESKSF

-172 KAGNY
+172 KAGYY

-182 YSKDGSQNSYDDCG
+182 YSKGRYSSSYDDCG
-196 IISNIMVSPINDM
+196 SISHIMVSPINDM
-209 VEAFLEDLTP
+209 AGVFLEGLTS

-224 QELETVIKAVNANP
+224 QELETAKKAADANL

-282 IAEAVKLGKA
+282 IAEAVKMGKA

-320 QVAMENWAFDTNNV
+320 QVAMENWAFTNDV

-342 YLDDTN
+342 CLDETN
-348 GLAKFAGFN
+348 GLAKFVGFN
-357 QSTDI
+357 KSTDI
-362 TTLVIPSTVRK
+362 TSLVIPSTIRK
-373 DGKTYAVVG
+373 DGKSYAVVDY
-382 IESGNYHNGYYNSYR
+382 ESGNNQNGYYNSYR

-411 YIANYAFSYFPN
+411 YIGNYAFAALPS
-423 MQYLEIPENVTTMGN
+423 MQYIEIPENVTTMGN
-438 NIFEGSDNLK
+438 SIFYDSNNLK
-448 TLKMNA
+448 TIKINA
-454 VVPPMVGSFSGTD
+454 VAPPMVGSFDGTSQ
-467 KRKVYVPDGS
+467 RKVYVPDGS

-483 ASPWNNC
+483 ASPWSNC
-490 VLVGGEGTF
+490 VLVGGEGTS

-510 GHFILDKATYLQEVN
+510 GHVILDEATYLQEVN
-525 KLTVVSGNLNNDDWN
+525 KLTVVSGNLNNDDWK

-555 MAVTSIPSSA
+555 IAVTSIPSSA
-565 FENKWGLEKIV
+565 FSNKWGLEKIV
-576 LPKKLETIGY
+576 LPKKLETIGNS
-586 AAFRG
+586 AFSG
-591 TGLKEIELPEN
+591 TGIKEIELPES
-602 LTTLDSYAFQ
+602 LTTLDSHAFQ
-612 SCSSLANV
+612 NCTSLVSIKIPDKITKISYGTFSNCS
-620 KMSGKVTGISGYCFQ
+620 
-635 ECRNLQKVELAEGLQ
+635 NLQSV
-650 VIHNGAFYLCNSLQS
+650 S
-665 INFPSTLTLID
+665 FPSTLTLIEERAF
-676 YDSFNGTD
+676 YETD
-684 LREIDIPAS
+684 LSEIDIPGS
-693 VENINYRAFC
+693 VENIKENAFC
-703 DNKNLKKVTFREGL
+703 RNENLKKVTFNEGL
-717 INIGAS
+717 VKIES
-723 TFSGCE
+723 YSFLGCKSIE
-729 SIDSIVCPST
+729 SIVFPST
-739 LRMIDNS
+739 LRTIGYS
-746 GFQDCKS
+746 GFQDCTN
-753 LKKVQLNEGLV
+753 LKQISLNEGLV
-764 SINANA
+764 CIESEA
-770 FRNCSNLT
+770 FSRCSGLT
-778 DIVLPSTLENCKGN
+778 DIVLPSTLEYCKGG
-792 AFRECGN
+792 AFNGCRN
-799 IKTIEARSVLPPTTD
+799 VKSIEARSVLPPTTE
-814 GSCPLSNV
+814 GSCPMYNV

-846 SFYTFQAS
+846 KFYTFQAS

-890 EVRDANGNL
+890 QVRDANGNS

-919 DMIFSPYAKYYLDEN
+919 DMIFSPYAKYCLDEN
-934 IRYNNQVNDYR
+934 IRYNNQSNGYR
-945 TKYNGTS
+945 TQYNGTS

-961 ENVTLNLYNFRGRWQ
+961 ENVTLNLYNRRGMWQ

-1033 MHCYNPNNDVDYTAS
+1033 MHCYNPDKD
-1048 ELVKF
+1048 LVKF
-1053 RISPLTTT
+1053 RVSPLTTT

-1075 PLEENL
+1075 SLEENL

-1110 PFMVWNSYTQNY
+1110 PFMVWNSCAQNY

-1151 TFLKDGRQINQ
+1151 TFLKDGRQIDQ

-1203 LNDEASMAYEM
+1203 LNDEASMTYEM

>member
-60 ASLASNSPVPLSPKI
+60 ASLASNSPVPLSPEI
-75 TSVTGTNVTGSTAT
+75 TSVTGTNVTSTTAA
-89 VAQGDTV
+89 VAQSDTV

-109 SNHENSSVSKKSWQ
+109 SNHENNSVSKKSWQ

-172 KAGNY
+172 KAGYY

-182 YSKDGSQNSYDDCG
+182 YSKDGSQNHNNDCG

-224 QELETVIKAVNANP
+224 QELETVKKTADANP
-238 NDSVAQAQL
+238 NDSVVQAQL
-247 QNTYWS
+247 LNACFS
-253 INKALEIYPIIQSD
+253 ISKALEIYPIIQSD

-292 IDVNTSKSADYWNAY
+292 IDVNTSKSADYWRAY

-320 QVAMENWAFDTNNV
+320 QVAMENWVFTNDV

-342 YLDDTN
+342 CLDETN
-348 GLAKFAGFN
+348 GLAKFVGFN

-382 IESGNYHNGYYNSYR
+382 IDLKNHNS
-397 QEKLVSISLPKTIR
+397 QEKLVNISLPKTLR
-411 YIANYAFSYFPN
+411 YIGNYAFAYLPS
-423 MQYLEIPENVTTMGN
+423 MQYLEIPENVTTMGTD
-438 NIFEGSDNLK
+438 IFYQSNNLK

-483 ASPWNNC
+483 ATPWNNC
-490 VLVGGEGTF
+490 VLVGGEGTS

-510 GHFILDKATYLQEVN
+510 GHLIMDKATYLQEVN
-525 KLTVVSGNLNNDDWN
+525 KLTVESGNLNSEDWK

-565 FENKWGLEKIV
+565 FSDKWGLEKII
-576 LPKKLETIGY
+576 LPKKLEAISNH
-586 AAFRG
+586 AFSG
-591 TGLKEIELPEN
+591 TGLKEIELPEG
-602 LTTLDSYAFQ
+602 LTTLDYNAFSYCT
-612 SCSSLANV
+612 SLSSV
-620 KMSGKVTGISGYCFQ
+620 KIHGKVERISPYSFYKCS
-635 ECRNLQKVELAEGLQ
+635 NLQKVELAEGIKFIDNQ
-650 VIHNGAFYLCNSLQS
+650 AFYYCDRLQS
-665 INFPSTLTLID
+665 INFPPTLTSIG
-676 YDSFNGTD
+676 YESFRETD
-684 LREIDIPAS
+684 LREINIPGS
-693 VENINYRAFC
+693 VENIGNYAFYR
-703 DNKNLKKVTFREGL
+703 NNNLKKLTFGEGL
-717 INIGAS
+717 ANIGANA
-723 TFSGCE
+723 FSACE

-739 LRMIDNS
+739 LRTIGDATFS
-746 GFQDCKS
+746 GCKN
-753 LKKVQLNEGLV
+753 LKQISLNEGLV
-764 SINANA
+764 SINSYA
-770 FRNCSNLT
+770 FSGCTGLT
-778 DIVLPSTLENCKGN
+778 DIVLPSTLEYCKGF
-792 AFRECGN
+792 AFNECGN

-814 GSCPLSNV
+814 GSCPLSGV

-854 NYLPQSIKVNKDFY
+854 NYLPQNIKVNKDFY

-879 RPNISMTWSDH
+879 RPNISMTWSGH
-890 EVRDANGNL
+890 EVQDVNGNT
-899 NYERG
+899 NYDRG

-919 DMIFSPYAKYYLDEN
+919 DMIFSPYAKYFLDVN
-934 IRYNNQVNDYR
+934 RNYNYQYNNSR
-945 TKYNGTS
+945 TQYNGTS

-961 ENVTLNLYNFRGRWQ
+961 ENVTLNLYNRRGIWQ

-997 WVIRGHSGAMRAAG
+997 WVIRGHSGAMRATG

-1033 MHCYNPNNDVDYTAS
+1033 MHCYDPDYD
-1048 ELVKF
+1048 LVMF
-1053 RISPLTTT
+1053 RVSPLTTT
-1061 VNRQLLFASGDRTL
+1061 VNRQLLFASDNRTL
-1075 PLEENL
+1075 SLEENL

-1110 PFMVWNSYTQNY
+1110 PFMVWNSSAQNY

-1151 TFLKDGRQINQ
+1151 TFLKDGRQIDQ

-1203 LNDEASMAYEM
+1203 LNDEASMTYEM

>member
-60 ASLASNSPVPLSPKI
+60 ASLASNSPVPLSPEI
-75 TSVTGTNVTGSTAT
+75 TSVTGSYVTGSTAT

-96 SFNQF
+96 SFNQL
-101 HTVNSWTS
+101 HIVNSWTS

-182 YSKDGSQNSYDDCG
+182 YSKDGSQNHNNDCG

-224 QELETVIKAVNANP
+224 QELETAKKAADANP

-247 QNTYWS
+247 QNACLS
-253 INKALEIYPIIQSD
+253 IGKALEIYPIIQSD

-292 IDVNTSKSADYWNAY
+292 IDVNTSKSADYWRAY

-320 QVAMENWAFDTNNV
+320 QVAMENWVFDTNNV

-382 IESGNYHNGYYNSYR
+382 IDLKNHNS
-397 QEKLVSISLPKTIR
+397 QEKLVNISLPKTLR
-411 YIANYAFSYFPN
+411 YIGNYAFAYLPS
-423 MQYLEIPENVTTMGN
+423 MQYLEIPENVTTMGTD
-438 NIFEGSDNLK
+438 IFYQSNNLK

-483 ASPWNNC
+483 ATPWNNC
-490 VLVGGEGTF
+490 VLVGGEGTS

-504 VAAGEL
+504 VDAGEL

-525 KLTVVSGNLNNDDWN
+525 KLTVVSGNLNSDDWK

-555 MAVTSIPSSA
+555 MTVTSIPSSA
-565 FENKWGLEKIV
+565 FSDRWGLEKII
-576 LPKKLETIGY
+576 LPKKLEAIGNH
-586 AAFRG
+586 AFSG
-591 TGLKEIELPEN
+591 TGLKEIELPES
-602 LTTLDSYAFQ
+602 LTTLDYNAFSYCA
-612 SCSSLANV
+612 SLSSV
-620 KMSGKVTGISGYCFQ
+620 KIPGKVERISPYSFYKCS
-635 ECRNLQKVELAEGLQ
+635 NLQKVELAEGIKFIDNQ
-650 VIHNGAFYLCNSLQS
+650 AFYYCNHLQS
-665 INFPSTLTLID
+665 INFPSTLTSIG
-676 YDSFNGTD
+676 YEAFRETD
-684 LREIDIPAS
+684 LSEVNIPGS
-693 VENINYRAFC
+693 VENIGSNAFYR
-703 DNKNLKKVTFREGL
+703 NKNLKKLTFGEGL
-717 INIGAS
+717 VNIEGTA
-723 TFSGCE
+723 FSECV

-739 LRMIDNS
+739 LRTIGDATFS
-746 GFQDCKS
+746 GCKN
-753 LKKVQLNEGLV
+753 LKQISLNEGLV
-764 SINANA
+764 SINSYA
-770 FRNCSNLT
+770 FSGCTGLT
-778 DIVLPSTLENCKGN
+778 DIVLPSTLEYCKGF
-792 AFRECGN
+792 AFNECGN
-799 IKTIEARSVLPPTTD
+799 IKTIETRSVLPPTTD
-814 GSCPLSNV
+814 GSCPLSGV

-879 RPNISMTWSDH
+879 RPNISMTWSGH
-890 EVRDANGNL
+890 EVQDVNGNT
-899 NYERG
+899 NYDRG

-919 DMIFSPYAKYYLDEN
+919 DMIFSPYAKYFLDVN
-934 IRYNNQVNDYR
+934 RNYNYQYNNSR
-945 TKYNGTS
+945 TQYNGTS

-961 ENVTLNLYNFRGRWQ
+961 ENVTLNLYNYRGMWQ

-997 WVIRGHSGAMRAAG
+997 WVVRGHSGAMRAAG

-1033 MHCYNPNNDVDYTAS
+1033 MHCYNPDND
-1048 ELVKF
+1048 LVKF

-1061 VNRQLLFASGDRTL
+1061 VNRQLLFASDNRTL

-1099 FYDTRFMEFDA
+1099 FYDTRFMEFGA
-1110 PFMVWNSYTQNY
+1110 PFMVWNSSAQNY

-1203 LNDEASMAYEM
+1203 LNDEASMTYEM

-1223 TVPTVAQ
+1223 TVPAVAQ

-1329 TETGEKQEVYSL
+1329 TEAGEKQEVYSL

>member
-1 MGISTTK
+1 
-8 HSTSMH
+8 MH

-60 ASLASNSPVPLSPKI
+60 ASLASNSPVPLSPEI
-75 TSVTGTNVTGSTAT
+75 TSVTGTNVTGSITT
-89 VAQGDTV
+89 VQNDTV
-96 SFNQF
+96 SFNQL
-101 HTVNSWTS
+101 HAVNSWTS
-109 SNHENSSVSKKSWQ
+109 SNHDYNTVSKMSWQ
-123 LYCREGSTISFDY
+123 LYCREGATISFDY
-136 SVSSESNCD
+136 SVSCD
-145 WLTISL
+145 TYGDWFTITL
-151 NDNQLVR
+151 GDTQLVR
-158 VSGQVSESF
+158 VNGQESKSF

-172 KAGNY
+172 KAGYY

-182 YSKDGSQNSYDDCG
+182 YSKDRYNTSYDDCG
-196 IISNIMVSPINDM
+196 SISNIMVSPFNDM
-209 VEAFLEDLTP
+209 AEAFLKDLTS

-224 QELETVIKAVNANP
+224 QELETAKKAADANL
-238 NDSVAQAQL
+238 NDSAAQVQL

-282 IAEAVKLGKA
+282 IAEAVKMGKA

-320 QVAMENWAFDTNNV
+320 QVAMENWAFTNDI
-334 YTIDELRY
+334 YTIDGLRY
-342 YLDDTN
+342 CLDETN

-357 QSTDI
+357 KSTDI
-362 TTLVIPSTVRK
+362 TSLVIPSTIRK
-373 DGKTYAVVG
+373 DGKSYAVVDY
-382 IESGNYHNGYYNSYR
+382 ESGNNQNGYYNSYR

-411 YIANYAFSYFPN
+411 YIGNYAFSYFPN

-438 NIFEGSDNLK
+438 YIFEGSDNLK
-448 TLKMNA
+448 TLKINA
-454 VVPPMVGSFSGTD
+454 VAPPMVGSFSGTSQ
-467 KRKVYVPDGS
+467 RKVYVPDGS

-483 ASPWNNC
+483 ASPWSNC
-490 VLVGGEGTF
+490 VLVGGEGTS

-510 GHFILDKATYLQEVN
+510 GHVILDEATYLQEVN
-525 KLTVVSGNLNNDDWN
+525 KLTVVSGNLNNDDWK

-555 MAVTSIPSSA
+555 IAVTSIPSSA
-565 FENKWGLEKIV
+565 FSNKWGLEKIV
-576 LPKKLETIGY
+576 LPKKLETIGNS
-586 AAFRG
+586 AFSG
-591 TGLKEIELPEN
+591 TGIKEIELPES
-602 LTTLDSYAFQ
+602 LTTLDSHAFQ
-612 SCSSLANV
+612 NCTSLVSIKIPDKITKISYGTFSNCS
-620 KMSGKVTGISGYCFQ
+620 
-635 ECRNLQKVELAEGLQ
+635 NLQSV
-650 VIHNGAFYLCNSLQS
+650 S
-665 INFPSTLTLID
+665 FPSTLTLIEERAF
-676 YDSFNGTD
+676 YETD
-684 LREIDIPAS
+684 LSEIDIPGS
-693 VENINYRAFC
+693 VENIKENAFC
-703 DNKNLKKVTFREGL
+703 RNENLKKVTFNEGL
-717 INIGAS
+717 VKIES
-723 TFSGCE
+723 YSFLGCKSIE
-729 SIDSIVCPST
+729 SIVFPST
-739 LRMIDNS
+739 LRTIGYS
-746 GFQDCKS
+746 GFQDCTN
-753 LKKVQLNEGLV
+753 LKQISLNEGLV
-764 SINANA
+764 CIESEA
-770 FRNCSNLT
+770 FSRCSGLT
-778 DIVLPSTLENCKGN
+778 DIVLPSTLEYCKGG
-792 AFRECGN
+792 AFNGCRN
-799 IKTIEARSVLPPTTD
+799 VKSIEARSVLPPTTE
-814 GSCPLSNV
+814 GSCPMYNV

-846 SFYTFQAS
+846 KFYTFQAS

-890 EVRDANGNL
+890 QVQDANGNS

-919 DMIFSPYAKYYLDEN
+919 DMIFSPYAKYCLDEN
-934 IRYNNQVNDYR
+934 VRYNNQSNGYR
-945 TKYNGTS
+945 TQYNGTS

-961 ENVTLNLYNFRGRWQ
+961 ENVTLNLYNRRGMWQ

-1033 MHCYNPNNDVDYTAS
+1033 MHCYNPAS
-1048 ELVKF
+1048 DLVKF
-1053 RISPLTTT
+1053 RVSPLTTT
-1061 VNRQLLFASGDRTL
+1061 VNRQLLFASDNRTL

-1110 PFMVWNSYTQNY
+1110 PFMVWNSCAQNY

-1151 TFLKDGRQINQ
+1151 TFLKDGRQIDQ

-1203 LNDEASMAYEM
+1203 LNDEASMTYEM

-1329 TETGEKQEVYSL
+1329 TEAGEKQEVYSL

>member
-60 ASLASNSPVPLSPKI
+60 VSLASNSPVPLSPEI
-75 TSVTGTNVTGSTAT
+75 TSVTGTNVTGSTTT
-89 VAQGDTV
+89 VQNDTV
-96 SFNQF
+96 SFNQL
-101 HTVNSWTS
+101 HAVNSWTS
-109 SNHENSSVSKKSWQ
+109 SNHDYNTVSKMSWQ
-123 LYCREGSTISFDY
+123 LYCREGATISFDY
-136 SVSSESNCD
+136 SVSCD
-145 WLTISL
+145 TYGDWFTITL
-151 NDNQLVR
+151 GDTQLVR
-158 VSGQVSESF
+158 VNGQESKSF

-172 KAGNY
+172 KAGYY

-182 YSKDGSQNSYDDCG
+182 YSKDRYNTSYDDCG
-196 IISNIMVSPINDM
+196 SISHIMVSPFNDM
-209 VEAFLEDLTP
+209 AEAFLKDLTP

-224 QELETVIKAVNANP
+224 QELETAKKAADANL

-253 INKALEIYPIIQSD
+253 ISKALEVYPIIQSD

-307 DALETSLAVQHSS
+307 DALETSLSVQHSS
-320 QVAMENWAFDTNNV
+320 QIAMENWAFTNDV
-334 YTIDELRY
+334 YTIDGLRY
-342 YLDDTN
+342 CLDDTN
-348 GLAKFAGFN
+348 GLAKFVGFN
-357 QSTDI
+357 KSTDI
-362 TTLVIPSTVRK
+362 TSLVIPSTIRK
-373 DGKTYAVVG
+373 DGKAYAVVG
-382 IESGNYHNGYYNSYR
+382 IESGNRYNGYNYYR
-397 QEKLVSISLPKTIR
+397 QEKLVSLSLPKTLR
-411 YIANYAFSYFPN
+411 YIGNCALGYFPN
-423 MQYLEIPENVTTMGN
+423 MQYLEIPENVTTMGTD
-438 NIFEGSDNLK
+438 IFYESNNLK
-448 TLKMNA
+448 TIKINA
-454 VVPPMVGSFSGTD
+454 VTPPMVGSFSGTD

-665 INFPSTLTLID
+665 INLPSTLTLID

-684 LREIDIPAS
+684 LREIDIPGS

-846 SFYTFQAS
+846 EFYTFQAS

-934 IRYNNQVNDYR
+934 IRYNNQVNDHR

-1061 VNRQLLFASGDRTL
+1061 VNRQLLFASDNRTL

-1162 YARTLIDETTQARAR
+1162 YARTLLDETTQARAR

-1203 LNDEASMAYEM
+1203 LNDEASMTYEM

-1246 TGSGIVNLGVHC
+1246 AGSGIVNLGVHC

>member
-60 ASLASNSPVPLSPKI
+60 ASLASNSPVPLSPEI
-75 TSVTGTNVTGSTAT
+75 TSVTGSYVTGSTAT

-96 SFNQF
+96 SFNQL
-101 HTVNSWTS
+101 HIVNSWTS

-292 IDVNTSKSADYWNAY
+292 IDVNTSKSADYWRAY

-362 TTLVIPSTVRK
+362 TSLVIPSTVRK
-373 DGKTYAVVG
+373 EGKTYAVVG
-382 IESGNYHNGYYNSYR
+382 IDLKNHNS
-397 QEKLVSISLPKTIR
+397 QEKLVNISLPKTLR
-411 YIANYAFSYFPN
+411 YIGNYAFAYLPS
-423 MQYLEIPENVTTMGN
+423 MQYLEIPENVTTMGTD
-438 NIFEGSDNLK
+438 IFYQSNNLK

-467 KRKVYVPDGS
+467 RRKVYVPDGS

-483 ASPWNNC
+483 ATPWNNC
-490 VLVGGEGTF
+490 VLVGGEGTS

-504 VAAGEL
+504 VDAGEL

-525 KLTVVSGNLNNDDWN
+525 KLTVVSGNLNSDDWK

-555 MAVTSIPSSA
+555 MTVTSIPSSA
-565 FENKWGLEKIV
+565 FSDRWGLEKII
-576 LPKKLETIGY
+576 LPKKLEAIGNH
-586 AAFRG
+586 AFSG
-591 TGLKEIELPEN
+591 TGLKEIELPES
-602 LTTLDSYAFQ
+602 LTTLDYNAFSYCA
-612 SCSSLANV
+612 SLSSV
-620 KMSGKVTGISGYCFQ
+620 KIPGKVERISPYSFYKCS
-635 ECRNLQKVELAEGLQ
+635 NLQKVELAEGIKFIDNQ
-650 VIHNGAFYLCNSLQS
+650 AFYYCDRLLS
-665 INFPSTLTLID
+665 INFPSTLTSIG
-676 YDSFNGTD
+676 YEAFRETD
-684 LREIDIPAS
+684 LSEVNIPGS
-693 VENINYRAFC
+693 VENIGSNAFYR
-703 DNKNLKKVTFREGL
+703 NKNLKKLTFGEGL
-717 INIGAS
+717 VNIEGTA
-723 TFSGCE
+723 FFECV

-739 LRMIDNS
+739 LRTIGDATFS
-746 GFQDCKS
+746 GCKN
-753 LKKVQLNEGLV
+753 LKQISLNEGLV
-764 SINANA
+764 SINSYA
-770 FRNCSNLT
+770 FSGCTGLT
-778 DIVLPSTLENCKGN
+778 DIVLPSTLEYCKGC
-792 AFRECGN
+792 AFNECGN

-814 GSCPLSNV
+814 GSCPLTNV

-879 RPNISMTWSDH
+879 RPNISMTWSGH
-890 EVRDANGNL
+890 EVQDVNGNT
-899 NYERG
+899 NYDRG

-919 DMIFSPYAKYYLDEN
+919 DMIFSPYAKYFLDVN
-934 IRYNNQVNDYR
+934 RNYNYQYNNSR
-945 TKYNGTS
+945 TQYNGTS

-961 ENVTLNLYNFRGRWQ
+961 ENVTLNLYNRRGIWQ

-997 WVIRGHSGAMRAAG
+997 WVVRGHSGAMRAAG

-1033 MHCYNPNNDVDYTAS
+1033 MHCYNPDN

-1053 RISPLTTT
+1053 HVSPLTTT
-1061 VNRQLLFASGDRTL
+1061 VNRQLLFASDNRTL

-1110 PFMVWNSYTQNY
+1110 PFMVWNSCAQNY

-1203 LNDEASMAYEM
+1203 LNDEASMTYEM

-1223 TVPTVAQ
+1223 TMPTVAQ

>member
-1 MGISTTK
+1 
-8 HSTSMH
+8 MH

-60 ASLASNSPVPLSPKI
+60 ASLASNSPVPLSPEI
-75 TSVTGTNVTGSTAT
+75 TSVTGSYVTGSTAT

-96 SFNQF
+96 SFNQL
-101 HTVNSWTS
+101 HIVNSWTS

-182 YSKDGSQNSYDDCG
+182 YSKDGSQNHNNDCG

-224 QELETVIKAVNANP
+224 QELETAKKAADANP

-247 QNTYWS
+247 QNACLS
-253 INKALEIYPIIQSD
+253 IGKALEIYPIIQSD

-292 IDVNTSKSADYWNAY
+292 IDVNTSKSADYWRAY

-320 QVAMENWAFDTNNV
+320 QVAMENWVFDTNNV

-382 IESGNYHNGYYNSYR
+382 IDLKNHNS
-397 QEKLVSISLPKTIR
+397 QEKLVNISLPKTLR
-411 YIANYAFSYFPN
+411 YIGNYAFAYLPS
-423 MQYLEIPENVTTMGN
+423 MQYLEIPENVTTMGTD
-438 NIFEGSDNLK
+438 IFYQSNNLK

-483 ASPWNNC
+483 ATPWNNC
-490 VLVGGEGTF
+490 VLVGGEGTS

-504 VAAGEL
+504 VDAGEL

-525 KLTVVSGNLNNDDWN
+525 KLTVVSGNLNSDDWK

-555 MAVTSIPSSA
+555 MTVTSIPSSA
-565 FENKWGLEKIV
+565 FSDRWGLEKII
-576 LPKKLETIGY
+576 LPKKLEAIGNH
-586 AAFRG
+586 AFSG
-591 TGLKEIELPEN
+591 TGLKEIELPES
-602 LTTLDSYAFQ
+602 LTTLDYNAFSYCA
-612 SCSSLANV
+612 SLSSV
-620 KMSGKVTGISGYCFQ
+620 KIPGKVERISPYSFYKCS
-635 ECRNLQKVELAEGLQ
+635 NLQKVELAEGIKFIDNQ
-650 VIHNGAFYLCNSLQS
+650 AFYYCDHLQS
-665 INFPSTLTLID
+665 INFPSTLTSIG
-676 YDSFNGTD
+676 YEAFRETD
-684 LREIDIPAS
+684 LSEVNIPGS
-693 VENINYRAFC
+693 VENIGSNAFYR
-703 DNKNLKKVTFREGL
+703 NKNLKKLTFGEGL
-717 INIGAS
+717 VNIEGTA
-723 TFSGCE
+723 FSECV

-739 LRMIDNS
+739 LRTIGDATFS
-746 GFQDCKS
+746 GCKN
-753 LKKVQLNEGLV
+753 LKQISLNEGLV
-764 SINANA
+764 SINSYA
-770 FRNCSNLT
+770 FSGCTGLT
-778 DIVLPSTLENCKGN
+778 DIVLPSTLEYCKGF
-792 AFRECGN
+792 AFNECGN

-814 GSCPLSNV
+814 GSCPLSGV

-879 RPNISMTWSDH
+879 RPNISMTWSGH
-890 EVRDANGNL
+890 EVQDVNGNT
-899 NYERG
+899 NYDRG

-919 DMIFSPYAKYYLDEN
+919 DMIFSPYAKYFLDVN
-934 IRYNNQVNDYR
+934 RNYNYQYNNSR
-945 TKYNGTS
+945 TQYNGTS

-961 ENVTLNLYNFRGRWQ
+961 ENVTLNLYNYRGMWQ

-997 WVIRGHSGAMRAAG
+997 WVVRGHSGAMRAAG

-1033 MHCYNPNNDVDYTAS
+1033 MHCYNPDND
-1048 ELVKF
+1048 LVKF

-1061 VNRQLLFASGDRTL
+1061 VNRQLLFASDNRTL
-1075 PLEENL
+1075 SLEENL

-1110 PFMVWNSYTQNY
+1110 PFMVWNSCAQNY

-1162 YARTLIDETTQARAR
+1162 YARTLLDETTQARVR

-1203 LNDEASMAYEM
+1203 LNDEASMTYEM

-1246 TGSGIVNLGVHC
+1246 AGSGIVNLGVHC

-1298 AEAGDDDSRFV
+1298 AEAGDNDSRFV

>member
-14 SVTRVE
+14 SVMRVE

-60 ASLASNSPVPLSPKI
+60 ASLASNSPVPLSPEI

-96 SFNQF
+96 SFNQL
-101 HTVNSWTS
+101 HAVNSWTS
-109 SNHENSSVSKKSWQ
+109 NNHEGNSVSKMSWQ
-123 LYCREGSTISFDY
+123 LYCREGAIVSFDY
-136 SVSSESNCD
+136 SVSSEYND
-145 WLTISL
+145 WLTITL
-151 NDNQLVR
+151 GDTQLVR
-158 VSGQVSESF
+158 VSGQESKSF
-167 SYKVE
+167 SFKVE

-177 TLTAQ
+177 TLTVQ
-182 YSKDGSQNSYDDCG
+182 YSKDRYNTYYDDCG
-196 IISNIMVSPINDM
+196 SISHIMVSPFNDM
-209 VEAFLEDLTP
+209 AEAFLKDLTP

-224 QELETVIKAVNANP
+224 QELETAKKAADANL
-238 NDSVAQAQL
+238 NDSVAQVQL

-320 QVAMENWAFDTNNV
+320 QVAMENWAFTNDI
-334 YTIDELRY
+334 YTIDGLRY
-342 YLDDTN
+342 CLDETN

-357 QSTDI
+357 KSTDI

-373 DGKTYAVVG
+373 DGKTYAVVDY
-382 IESGNYHNGYYNSYR
+382 ESGNNQNGYYNSYR

-411 YIANYAFSYFPN
+411 YIGNYAFAALPS
-423 MQYLEIPENVTTMGN
+423 MQYIEIPENVTTMGN
-438 NIFEGSDNLK
+438 SIFYDSNNLK
-448 TLKMNA
+448 TIKINA
-454 VVPPMVGSFSGTD
+454 VAPPMVGSFSGTD

-483 ASPWNNC
+483 ATPWNNC
-490 VLVGGEGTF
+490 VLVGGEGTS
-499 VSIDH
+499 VSIAH

-510 GHFILDKATYLQEVN
+510 GHVILDEATYLQEVN

-565 FENKWGLEKIV
+565 FSNKWGLEKIV
-576 LPKKLETIGY
+576 LPKKLEAIGNS
-586 AAFRG
+586 AFNG
-591 TGLKEIELPEN
+591 TGIKEIELPES
-602 LTTLDSYAFQ
+602 LTTLDSHAFANCT
-612 SCSSLANV
+612 SLVGIKIPDKITKISSGSFKGCS
-620 KMSGKVTGISGYCFQ
+620 
-635 ECRNLQKVELAEGLQ
+635 NLQSV
-650 VIHNGAFYLCNSLQS
+650 
-665 INFPSTLTLID
+665 NFPSALTSIG
-676 YDSFNGTD
+676 YESFYETD

-693 VENINYRAFC
+693 VEIINGDAFC
-703 DNKNLKKVTFREGL
+703 RNTNLKKVTFNEGL
-717 INIGAS
+717 VKIEYDS
-723 TFSGCE
+723 FLGCE
-729 SIDSIVCPST
+729 SIESIVCPST
-739 LRMIDNS
+739 LRTIDRS
-746 GFQDCKS
+746 GFQGCKN
-753 LKKVQLNEGLV
+753 LKQISLNEGLV
-764 SINANA
+764 SINSYA
-770 FRNCSNLT
+770 FSGCTGLT
-778 DIVLPSTLENCKGN
+778 DIVLPSTLEDCKEY
-792 AFRECGN
+792 AFSGCGN

-814 GSCPLSNV
+814 GSCPLSSV

-879 RPNISMTWSDH
+879 RPNISMTWSEH
-890 EVRDANGNL
+890 QVQDANGNS

-934 IRYNNQVNDYR
+934 IRYNRQNNYYKTQ
-945 TKYNGTS
+945 YNGTS

-961 ENVTLNLYNFRGRWQ
+961 ENVTLNLYNIRGRWQ

-997 WVIRGHSGAMRAAG
+997 WVVRGHSGAMRAAG

-1033 MHCYNPNNDVDYTAS
+1033 MHCYNPDKD
-1048 ELVKF
+1048 LVKF
-1053 RISPLTTT
+1053 RVSPLTTT
-1061 VNRQLLFASGDRTL
+1061 VNRQLLFASDNRTL

-1099 FYDTRFMEFDA
+1099 FYDTRFMEFGA
-1110 PFMVWNSYTQNY
+1110 PFMVWNSSAQNY

-1151 TFLKDGRQINQ
+1151 TFLKDGRQIDQ

-1203 LNDEASMAYEM
+1203 LNDEASMTYEM

>member
-60 ASLASNSPVPLSPKI
+60 ASLASNSPVPLSPEI
-75 TSVTGTNVTGSTAT
+75 TSVTGSYVTGSTAT

-96 SFNQF
+96 SFNQL
-101 HTVNSWTS
+101 HIVNSWTS

-182 YSKDGSQNSYDDCG
+182 YSKDGSQNHNNDCG

-224 QELETVIKAVNANP
+224 QELETAKKAADANP

-247 QNTYWS
+247 QNACLS
-253 INKALEIYPIIQSD
+253 IGKALEIYPIIQSD

-292 IDVNTSKSADYWNAY
+292 IDVNTSKSADYWRAY

-320 QVAMENWAFDTNNV
+320 QVAMENWVFDTNNV

-382 IESGNYHNGYYNSYR
+382 IDLKNHNS
-397 QEKLVSISLPKTIR
+397 QEKLVNISLPKTLR
-411 YIANYAFSYFPN
+411 YIGNYAFAYLPS
-423 MQYLEIPENVTTMGN
+423 MQYLEIPENVTTMGTD
-438 NIFEGSDNLK
+438 IFYQSNNLK

-483 ASPWNNC
+483 ATPWNNC
-490 VLVGGEGTF
+490 VLVGGEGTS

-504 VAAGEL
+504 VDAGEL

-525 KLTVVSGNLNNDDWN
+525 KLTVVSGNLNSDDWK

-555 MAVTSIPSSA
+555 MTVTSIPSSA
-565 FENKWGLEKIV
+565 FSDRWGLEKII
-576 LPKKLETIGY
+576 LPKKLEAIGNH
-586 AAFRG
+586 AFSG
-591 TGLKEIELPEN
+591 TGLKEIELPES
-602 LTTLDSYAFQ
+602 LTTLDYNAFSYCA
-612 SCSSLANV
+612 SLSSV
-620 KMSGKVTGISGYCFQ
+620 KIPGKVERISPYSFYKCS
-635 ECRNLQKVELAEGLQ
+635 NLQKVELAEGIKFIDNQ
-650 VIHNGAFYLCNSLQS
+650 AFYYCDHLQS
-665 INFPSTLTLID
+665 INFPSTLTSIG
-676 YDSFNGTD
+676 YEAFRETD
-684 LREIDIPAS
+684 LSEVNIPGS
-693 VENINYRAFC
+693 VENIGSNAFYR
-703 DNKNLKKVTFREGL
+703 NKNLKKLTFGEGL
-717 INIGAS
+717 VNIEGTA
-723 TFSGCE
+723 FSECV

-739 LRMIDNS
+739 LRTIGDATFS
-746 GFQDCKS
+746 GCKN
-753 LKKVQLNEGLV
+753 LKQISLNEGLV
-764 SINANA
+764 SINSYA
-770 FRNCSNLT
+770 FSGCTGLT
-778 DIVLPSTLENCKGN
+778 DIVLPSTLEYCKGF
-792 AFRECGN
+792 AFNECGN

-814 GSCPLSNV
+814 GSCPLSGV

-879 RPNISMTWSDH
+879 RPNISMTWSGH
-890 EVRDANGNL
+890 EVQDVNGNT
-899 NYERG
+899 NYDRG

-919 DMIFSPYAKYYLDEN
+919 DMIFSPYAKYFLDVN
-934 IRYNNQVNDYR
+934 RNYNYQYNNSR
-945 TKYNGTS
+945 TQYNGTS

-961 ENVTLNLYNFRGRWQ
+961 ENVTLNLYNYRGMWQ

-997 WVIRGHSGAMRAAG
+997 WVVRGHSGAMRAAG

-1033 MHCYNPNNDVDYTAS
+1033 MHCYNPDND
-1048 ELVKF
+1048 LVKF

-1061 VNRQLLFASGDRTL
+1061 VNRQLLFASDNRTL
-1075 PLEENL
+1075 SLEENL

-1110 PFMVWNSYTQNY
+1110 PFMVWNSCAQNY

-1162 YARTLIDETTQARAR
+1162 YARTLLDETTQARVR

-1203 LNDEASMAYEM
+1203 LNDEASMTYEM

-1246 TGSGIVNLGVHC
+1246 AGSGIVNLGVHC

-1329 TETGEKQEVYSL
+1329 TEIGEKQEVYSL

>member
-1 MGISTTK
+1 M
-8 HSTSMH
+8 
-14 SVTRVE
+14 
-20 GSPLHGRLSA
+20 
-30 PVGSVSNSP
+30 
-39 LAACAKHVGYLALL
+39 
-53 GILLLPQ
+53 
-60 ASLASNSPVPLSPKI
+60 
-75 TSVTGTNVTGSTAT
+75 
-89 VAQGDTV
+89 
-96 SFNQF
+96 
-101 HTVNSWTS
+101 
-109 SNHENSSVSKKSWQ
+109 
-123 LYCREGSTISFDY
+123 
-136 SVSSESNCD
+136 
-145 WLTISL
+145 
-151 NDNQLVR
+151 
-158 VSGQVSESF
+158 
-167 SYKVE
+167 
-172 KAGNY
+172 
-177 TLTAQ
+177 
-182 YSKDGSQNSYDDCG
+182 
-196 IISNIMVSPINDM
+196 
-209 VEAFLEDLTP
+209 
-219 YPGMK
+219 
-224 QELETVIKAVNANP
+224 
-238 NDSVAQAQL
+238 
-247 QNTYWS
+247 
-253 INKALEIYPIIQSD
+253 
-267 LVIADSV
+267 
-274 LTDGAYVD
+274 
-282 IAEAVKLGKA
+282 
-292 IDVNTSKSADYWNAY
+292 
-307 DALETSLAVQHSS
+307 
-320 QVAMENWAFDTNNV
+320 
-334 YTIDELRY
+334 
-342 YLDDTN
+342 
-348 GLAKFAGFN
+348 
-357 QSTDI
+357 
-362 TTLVIPSTVRK
+362 
-373 DGKTYAVVG
+373 
-382 IESGNYHNGYYNSYR
+382 
-397 QEKLVSISLPKTIR
+397 
-411 YIANYAFSYFPN
+411 
-423 MQYLEIPENVTTMGN
+423 
-438 NIFEGSDNLK
+438 
-448 TLKMNA
+448 
-454 VVPPMVGSFSGTD
+454 
-467 KRKVYVPDGS
+467 
-477 LHAYRL
+477 
-483 ASPWNNC
+483 
-490 VLVGGEGTF
+490 
-499 VSIDH
+499 
-504 VAAGEL
+504 
-510 GHFILDKATYLQEVN
+510 
-525 KLTVVSGNLNNDDWN
+525 
-540 TLKSMTNLVELDISG
+540 
-555 MAVTSIPSSA
+555 
-565 FENKWGLEKIV
+565 
-576 LPKKLETIGY
+576 
-586 AAFRG
+586 
-591 TGLKEIELPEN
+591 
-602 LTTLDSYAFQ
+602 
-612 SCSSLANV
+612 
-620 KMSGKVTGISGYCFQ
+620 
-635 ECRNLQKVELAEGLQ
+635 
-650 VIHNGAFYLCNSLQS
+650 
-665 INFPSTLTLID
+665 
-676 YDSFNGTD
+676 
-684 LREIDIPAS
+684 
-693 VENINYRAFC
+693 
-703 DNKNLKKVTFREGL
+703 
-717 INIGAS
+717 
-723 TFSGCE
+723 
-729 SIDSIVCPST
+729 
-739 LRMIDNS
+739 
-746 GFQDCKS
+746 
-753 LKKVQLNEGLV
+753 
-764 SINANA
+764 
-770 FRNCSNLT
+770 
-778 DIVLPSTLENCKGN
+778 
-792 AFRECGN
+792 
-799 IKTIEARSVLPPTTD
+799 
-814 GSCPLSNV
+814 
-822 DLTGVTLYVPSW
+822 PSW

-846 SFYTFQAS
+846 EFYTFQAS

-1061 VNRQLLFASGDRTL
+1061 VNRQLLFASDNRTL
-1075 PLEENL
+1075 SLEENL

-1203 LNDEASMAYEM
+1203 LNDEASMTYEM

-1341 DGIKMNAAKKGVYIQ
+1341 DGIKMNVAKKGVYIQ

>member
-60 ASLASNSPVPLSPKI
+60 ASLASNSPVPLSPEI
-75 TSVTGTNVTGSTAT
+75 TSVTGSYVTGSTAT

-96 SFNQF
+96 SFNQL
-101 HTVNSWTS
+101 HIVNSWTS

-182 YSKDGSQNSYDDCG
+182 YSKDGSQNHNNDCG

-224 QELETVIKAVNANP
+224 QELETAKKAADANP

-247 QNTYWS
+247 QNACLS
-253 INKALEIYPIIQSD
+253 IGKALEIYPIIQSD

-292 IDVNTSKSADYWNAY
+292 IDVNTSKSADYWRAY

-320 QVAMENWAFDTNNV
+320 QVAMENWVFDTNNV

-362 TTLVIPSTVRK
+362 TTLVIPSIVRK

-382 IESGNYHNGYYNSYR
+382 IDLKNHNS
-397 QEKLVSISLPKTIR
+397 QEKLVNISLPKTLR
-411 YIANYAFSYFPN
+411 YIGNYAFAYLPS
-423 MQYLEIPENVTTMGN
+423 MQYLEIPENVTTMGTD
-438 NIFEGSDNLK
+438 IFYQSNNLK

-483 ASPWNNC
+483 ATPWNNC
-490 VLVGGEGTF
+490 VLVGGEGTS

-504 VAAGEL
+504 VDAGEL

-525 KLTVVSGNLNNDDWN
+525 KLTVVSGNLNSDDWK

-555 MAVTSIPSSA
+555 MTVTSIPSSA
-565 FENKWGLEKIV
+565 FSDRWGLEKII
-576 LPKKLETIGY
+576 LPKKLEAIGNH
-586 AAFRG
+586 AFSG
-591 TGLKEIELPEN
+591 TGLKEIELPES
-602 LTTLDSYAFQ
+602 LTTLDYNAFSYCA
-612 SCSSLANV
+612 SLSSV
-620 KMSGKVTGISGYCFQ
+620 KIPGKVERISPYSFYKCS
-635 ECRNLQKVELAEGLQ
+635 NLQKVELAEGIKFIDNQ
-650 VIHNGAFYLCNSLQS
+650 AFYYCDHLQS
-665 INFPSTLTLID
+665 INFPSTLTSIG
-676 YDSFNGTD
+676 YEAFRETD
-684 LREIDIPAS
+684 LSEVNIPGS
-693 VENINYRAFC
+693 VENIGSNAFYR
-703 DNKNLKKVTFREGL
+703 NKNLKKLTFGEGL
-717 INIGAS
+717 VNIEGTA
-723 TFSGCE
+723 FSECV

-739 LRMIDNS
+739 LRTIGDATFS
-746 GFQDCKS
+746 GCKN
-753 LKKVQLNEGLV
+753 LKQISLNEGLV
-764 SINANA
+764 SINSYA
-770 FRNCSNLT
+770 FSGCTGLT
-778 DIVLPSTLENCKGN
+778 DIVLPSTLEYCKGF
-792 AFRECGN
+792 AFNECGN

-814 GSCPLSNV
+814 GSCPLSGV

-879 RPNISMTWSDH
+879 RPNISMTWSGH
-890 EVRDANGNL
+890 EVQDVNGNT
-899 NYERG
+899 NYDRG

-919 DMIFSPYAKYYLDEN
+919 DMIFSPYAKYFLDVN
-934 IRYNNQVNDYR
+934 RNYNYQYNNSR
-945 TKYNGTS
+945 TQYNGTS

-961 ENVTLNLYNFRGRWQ
+961 ENVTLNLYNYRGMWQ

-997 WVIRGHSGAMRAAG
+997 WVVRGHSGAMRAAG

-1033 MHCYNPNNDVDYTAS
+1033 MHCYNPDND
-1048 ELVKF
+1048 LVKF

-1061 VNRQLLFASGDRTL
+1061 VNRQLLFASDNRTL
-1075 PLEENL
+1075 SLEENL

-1110 PFMVWNSYTQNY
+1110 PFMVWNSCAQNY

-1162 YARTLIDETTQARAR
+1162 YARTLLDETTQARVR

-1203 LNDEASMAYEM
+1203 LNDEASMTYEM

-1329 TETGEKQEVYSL
+1329 TEIGEKQEVYSL
-1341 DGIKMNAAKKGVYIQ
+1341 DRIKMNAAKKGVYIQ

>member
-60 ASLASNSPVPLSPKI
+60 ASLASNSPVPLSPEI

-96 SFNQF
+96 SFNQL
-101 HTVNSWTS
+101 HIVNSWTS

-182 YSKDGSQNSYDDCG
+182 YSKDGSQNHNNDCG

-224 QELETVIKAVNANP
+224 QELETAKKAADANP

-247 QNTYWS
+247 QNACLS
-253 INKALEIYPIIQSD
+253 IGKALEIYPIIQSD

-292 IDVNTSKSADYWNAY
+292 IDVNTSKSADYWRAY

-320 QVAMENWAFDTNNV
+320 QVAMENWVFDTNNV

-382 IESGNYHNGYYNSYR
+382 IDLKNHNS
-397 QEKLVSISLPKTIR
+397 QEKLVNISLPKTLR
-411 YIANYAFSYFPN
+411 YIGNYAFAYLPS
-423 MQYLEIPENVTTMGN
+423 MQYLEIPENVTTMGTD
-438 NIFEGSDNLK
+438 IFYQSNNLK

-483 ASPWNNC
+483 ATPWNNC
-490 VLVGGEGTF
+490 VLVGGEGTS

-504 VAAGEL
+504 VDAGEL

-525 KLTVVSGNLNNDDWN
+525 KLTVVSGNLNSDDWK

-555 MAVTSIPSSA
+555 MTVTSIPSSA
-565 FENKWGLEKIV
+565 FSDRWGLEKII
-576 LPKKLETIGY
+576 LPKKLEAIGNH
-586 AAFRG
+586 AFSG
-591 TGLKEIELPEN
+591 TGLKEIELPES
-602 LTTLDSYAFQ
+602 LTTLDYNAFSYCA
-612 SCSSLANV
+612 SLSSV
-620 KMSGKVTGISGYCFQ
+620 KIPGKVERISPYSFYKCS
-635 ECRNLQKVELAEGLQ
+635 NLPKVELAEGIKFIDNQ
-650 VIHNGAFYLCNSLQS
+650 AFYYCDHLQS
-665 INFPSTLTLID
+665 INFPSTLTSIG
-676 YDSFNGTD
+676 YEAFRETD
-684 LREIDIPAS
+684 LSEVNIPGS
-693 VENINYRAFC
+693 VENIGSNAFYR
-703 DNKNLKKVTFREGL
+703 NKNLKKLTFGEGL
-717 INIGAS
+717 VNIEGTA
-723 TFSGCE
+723 FSECV

-739 LRMIDNS
+739 LRTIGDATFS
-746 GFQDCKS
+746 GCKN
-753 LKKVQLNEGLV
+753 LKQISLNEGLV
-764 SINANA
+764 SINSYA
-770 FRNCSNLT
+770 FSGCTGLT
-778 DIVLPSTLENCKGN
+778 DIVLPSTLEYCKGF
-792 AFRECGN
+792 AFNECGN

-814 GSCPLSNV
+814 GSCPLSGV

-846 SFYTFQAS
+846 SFYTFQTS

-879 RPNISMTWSDH
+879 RPNISMTWSGH
-890 EVRDANGNL
+890 EVQDVNGNT
-899 NYERG
+899 NYDRG

-919 DMIFSPYAKYYLDEN
+919 DMIFSPYAKYFLDVN
-934 IRYNNQVNDYR
+934 RNYNYQYNNSR
-945 TKYNGTS
+945 TQYNGTS

-961 ENVTLNLYNFRGRWQ
+961 ENVTLNLYNYRGMWQ

-997 WVIRGHSGAMRAAG
+997 WVVRGHSGAMRAAG

-1033 MHCYNPNNDVDYTAS
+1033 MHCYNPDND
-1048 ELVKF
+1048 LVKF

-1061 VNRQLLFASGDRTL
+1061 VNRQLLFASDNRTL

-1110 PFMVWNSYTQNY
+1110 PFMVWNSCAQNY

-1162 YARTLIDETTQARAR
+1162 YARTLLDETTQARVR

-1203 LNDEASMAYEM
+1203 LNDEASMTYEM

-1246 TGSGIVNLGVHC
+1246 AGSGIVNLGVHC

>member
-60 ASLASNSPVPLSPKI
+60 ASLASNSPVPLSPEI
-75 TSVTGTNVTGSTAT
+75 TSVTGSYVTGSTAT

-96 SFNQF
+96 SFNQL
-101 HTVNSWTS
+101 HIVNSWTS

-182 YSKDGSQNSYDDCG
+182 YSKDGSQNHNNDCG

-224 QELETVIKAVNANP
+224 QELETAKKAADANP

-247 QNTYWS
+247 QNACLS
-253 INKALEIYPIIQSD
+253 IGKALEIYPIIQSD

-292 IDVNTSKSADYWNAY
+292 IDVNTSKSADYWRAY

-320 QVAMENWAFDTNNV
+320 QVAMENWVFDTNNV

-382 IESGNYHNGYYNSYR
+382 IDLKNHNS
-397 QEKLVSISLPKTIR
+397 QEKLVNISLPKTLR
-411 YIANYAFSYFPN
+411 YIGNYAFAYLPS
-423 MQYLEIPENVTTMGN
+423 MQYLEIPENVTTMGTD
-438 NIFEGSDNLK
+438 IFYQSNNLK

-483 ASPWNNC
+483 ATPWNNC
-490 VLVGGEGTF
+490 VLVGGEGTS

-504 VAAGEL
+504 VDAGEL

-525 KLTVVSGNLNNDDWN
+525 KLTVVSGNLNSDDWK

-555 MAVTSIPSSA
+555 MTVTSIPSSA
-565 FENKWGLEKIV
+565 FSDRWGLEKII
-576 LPKKLETIGY
+576 LPKKLEAIGNH
-586 AAFRG
+586 AFSG
-591 TGLKEIELPEN
+591 TGLKEIELPES
-602 LTTLDSYAFQ
+602 LTTLDYNAFSYCA
-612 SCSSLANV
+612 SLSSV
-620 KMSGKVTGISGYCFQ
+620 KIPGKVERISPYSFYKCS
-635 ECRNLQKVELAEGLQ
+635 NLQKVELAEGIKFIDNQ
-650 VIHNGAFYLCNSLQS
+650 AFYYCDHLQS
-665 INFPSTLTLID
+665 INFPSTLTSIG
-676 YDSFNGTD
+676 YEAFRETD
-684 LREIDIPAS
+684 LSEVNIPGS
-693 VENINYRAFC
+693 VENIGSNAFYR
-703 DNKNLKKVTFREGL
+703 NKNLKKLTFGEGL
-717 INIGAS
+717 VNIEGTA
-723 TFSGCE
+723 FSECV

-739 LRMIDNS
+739 LRTIGDATFS
-746 GFQDCKS
+746 GCKN
-753 LKKVQLNEGLV
+753 LKQISLNEGLV
-764 SINANA
+764 SINSYA
-770 FRNCSNLT
+770 FSGCTGLT
-778 DIVLPSTLENCKGN
+778 DIVLPSTLEYCKGF
-792 AFRECGN
+792 AFNECGN

-814 GSCPLSNV
+814 GSCPLSGV

-879 RPNISMTWSDH
+879 RPNISMTWSGH
-890 EVRDANGNL
+890 EVQDVNGNT
-899 NYERG
+899 NYDRG

-919 DMIFSPYAKYYLDEN
+919 DMIFSPYAKYFLDVN
-934 IRYNNQVNDYR
+934 RNYNYQYNNSR
-945 TKYNGTS
+945 TQYNGTS

-961 ENVTLNLYNFRGRWQ
+961 ENVTLNLYNYRGMWQ

-997 WVIRGHSGAMRAAG
+997 WVVRGHSGAMRAAG

-1033 MHCYNPNNDVDYTAS
+1033 MHCYNPDND
-1048 ELVKF
+1048 LVKF

-1061 VNRQLLFASGDRTL
+1061 VNRQLLFASDNRTL
-1075 PLEENL
+1075 SLEENL

-1110 PFMVWNSYTQNY
+1110 PFMVWNSSAQNY

-1191 SGENTSDRTRVV
+1191 FGENTSDRTRVV
-1203 LNDEASMAYEM
+1203 LNDEASMTYEM

-1223 TVPTVAQ
+1223 TVPAVAQ

-1309 LHITRGIGG
+1309 LHITRSIGG

>member
-1 MGISTTK
+1 M
-8 HSTSMH
+8 
-14 SVTRVE
+14 
-20 GSPLHGRLSA
+20 
-30 PVGSVSNSP
+30 
-39 LAACAKHVGYLALL
+39 
-53 GILLLPQ
+53 
-60 ASLASNSPVPLSPKI
+60 
-75 TSVTGTNVTGSTAT
+75 
-89 VAQGDTV
+89 
-96 SFNQF
+96 
-101 HTVNSWTS
+101 
-109 SNHENSSVSKKSWQ
+109 
-123 LYCREGSTISFDY
+123 
-136 SVSSESNCD
+136 
-145 WLTISL
+145 
-151 NDNQLVR
+151 
-158 VSGQVSESF
+158 
-167 SYKVE
+167 
-172 KAGNY
+172 
-177 TLTAQ
+177 
-182 YSKDGSQNSYDDCG
+182 
-196 IISNIMVSPINDM
+196 
-209 VEAFLEDLTP
+209 
-219 YPGMK
+219 
-224 QELETVIKAVNANP
+224 
-238 NDSVAQAQL
+238 
-247 QNTYWS
+247 
-253 INKALEIYPIIQSD
+253 
-267 LVIADSV
+267 IADSV

-292 IDVNTSKSADYWNAY
+292 IDVNTSKSADYWRAY

-320 QVAMENWAFDTNNV
+320 QVAMENWAFSNDV
-334 YTIDELRY
+334 YIIDGLRY
-342 YLDDTN
+342 CLDDTN
-348 GLAKFAGFN
+348 GLAKFAGFTR
-357 QSTDI
+357 STDI
-362 TTLVIPSTVRK
+362 TSLVIPSTIRK
-373 DGKTYAVVG
+373 NGKTYAVVS
-382 IESGNYHNGYYNSYR
+382 IDLKNHNS
-397 QEKLVSISLPKTIR
+397 QEKLANISLPKTLR
-411 YIANYAFSYFPN
+411 YIGNYAFAYLPS
-423 MQYLEIPENVTTMGN
+423 MQYLEIPENVTTMGTD
-438 NIFEGSDNLK
+438 IFYQSNNLK
-448 TLKMNA
+448 TIKINA
-454 VVPPMVGSFSGTD
+454 VAPPMVGGFSGTSQ
-467 KRKVYVPDGS
+467 RKVYVPDGS

-483 ASPWNNC
+483 ATPWNNC
-490 VLVGGEGTF
+490 VLVGGEGTS
-499 VSIDH
+499 VSIAH
-504 VAAGEL
+504 VTAGEL
-510 GHFILDKATYLQEVN
+510 GHVILDEATYLQEVN

-565 FENKWGLEKIV
+565 FSNKWGLEKIV
-576 LPKKLETIGY
+576 LPKKLETIGNN
-586 AAFRG
+586 AFNG
-591 TGLKEIELPEN
+591 TGIKEIELPES
-602 LTTLDSYAFQ
+602 LTTLDSHAFANCTSLVGIKIPDKITKISYGIFQ
-612 SCSSLANV
+612 NCS
-620 KMSGKVTGISGYCFQ
+620 
-635 ECRNLQKVELAEGLQ
+635 NLQSV
-650 VIHNGAFYLCNSLQS
+650 
-665 INFPSTLTLID
+665 NFPSTLTLIEERAF
-676 YDSFNGTD
+676 YGTD
-684 LREIDIPAS
+684 LSEIDIPGS
-693 VENINYRAFC
+693 VENINEYAFYR
-703 DNKNLKKVTFREGL
+703 NENLKKVTFNEGL
-717 INIGAS
+717 VKIGS
-723 TFSGCE
+723 NSFLSCKSIE
-729 SIDSIVCPST
+729 SIVFPST
-739 LRMIDNS
+739 LRTIDHS
-746 GFQDCKS
+746 GFQGCEN
-753 LKKVQLNEGLV
+753 LKQISLNEGLV
-764 SINANA
+764 SINSYA
-770 FRNCSNLT
+770 FSGCTGLT
-778 DIVLPSTLENCKGN
+778 DIVLPSTLENCEGN

-834 SVGEYQLADGWN
+834 SVGEYQLADGWKE
-846 SFYTFQAS
+846 FYTFQAS

-879 RPNISMTWSDH
+879 RPNISMSWSDH
-890 EVRDANGNL
+890 EVRDANGNS

-934 IRYNNQVNDYR
+934 IRYNRQNNYYKTQ
-945 TKYNGTS
+945 YNGTS

-961 ENVTLNLYNFRGRWQ
+961 ENVTLNLYNFRGMWQ
-976 FVTFPFDVKVSDIV
+976 FVTFPFYVKVSDIV

-1033 MHCYNPNNDVDYTAS
+1033 MHCYNPDKD
-1048 ELVKF
+1048 LVKF
-1053 RISPLTTT
+1053 RVSPLTTT
-1061 VNRQLLFASGDRTL
+1061 VNRQLLFASDNRTL

-1099 FYDTRFMEFDA
+1099 FYDTRFMEFGA
-1110 PFMVWNSYTQNY
+1110 PFMVWNSSAQNY

-1151 TFLKDGRQINQ
+1151 TFLKDGRQIDQ

-1203 LNDEASMAYEM
+1203 LNDEASMTYEM

>member
-60 ASLASNSPVPLSPKI
+60 ASLASNSPVPLSPEI
-75 TSVTGTNVTGSTAT
+75 TSVTGSYVTGSTAT

-96 SFNQF
+96 SFNQL
-101 HTVNSWTS
+101 HIVNSWTS

-182 YSKDGSQNSYDDCG
+182 YSKDGSQNHNNDCG

-224 QELETVIKAVNANP
+224 QELETAKKAADANP

-247 QNTYWS
+247 QNACLS
-253 INKALEIYPIIQSD
+253 IGKALEIYPIIQSD

-292 IDVNTSKSADYWNAY
+292 IDVNTSKSADYWRAY

-320 QVAMENWAFDTNNV
+320 QVAMENWVFDTNNV

-382 IESGNYHNGYYNSYR
+382 IDLKNHNS
-397 QEKLVSISLPKTIR
+397 QEKLVNISLPKTLR
-411 YIANYAFSYFPN
+411 YIGNYAFAYLPS
-423 MQYLEIPENVTTMGN
+423 MQYLEIPENVTTMGTD
-438 NIFEGSDNLK
+438 IFYQSNNLK

-483 ASPWNNC
+483 ATPWNNC
-490 VLVGGEGTF
+490 VLVGGEGTS

-504 VAAGEL
+504 VDAGEL

-525 KLTVVSGNLNNDDWN
+525 KLTVVSGNLNSDDWK

-555 MAVTSIPSSA
+555 MTVTSIPSSA
-565 FENKWGLEKIV
+565 FSDRWGLEKII
-576 LPKKLETIGY
+576 LPKKLEAIGNH
-586 AAFRG
+586 AFSG
-591 TGLKEIELPEN
+591 TGLKEIELPES
-602 LTTLDSYAFQ
+602 LTTLDYNAFSYCA
-612 SCSSLANV
+612 SLSSV
-620 KMSGKVTGISGYCFQ
+620 KIPGKVERISPYSFKDSS
-635 ECRNLQKVELAEGLQ
+635 NLQKVELAEGIKFIDNQ
-650 VIHNGAFYLCNSLQS
+650 AFYYCDHLQS
-665 INFPSTLTLID
+665 INFPSTLTSIG
-676 YDSFNGTD
+676 YEAFRETD
-684 LREIDIPAS
+684 LSEVNIPGS
-693 VENINYRAFC
+693 VENIGSNAFYR
-703 DNKNLKKVTFREGL
+703 NKNLKKLTFGEGL
-717 INIGAS
+717 VNIEGTA
-723 TFSGCE
+723 FSECV

-739 LRMIDNS
+739 LRTIGDATFS
-746 GFQDCKS
+746 GCKN
-753 LKKVQLNEGLV
+753 LKQISLNEGLV
-764 SINANA
+764 SINSYA
-770 FRNCSNLT
+770 FSGCTGLT
-778 DIVLPSTLENCKGN
+778 DIVLPSTLEYCKGF
-792 AFRECGN
+792 AFNECGN
-799 IKTIEARSVLPPTTD
+799 IKTIETRSVLPPTTD
-814 GSCPLSNV
+814 GSCPLSGV

-879 RPNISMTWSDH
+879 RPNISMTWSGH
-890 EVRDANGNL
+890 EVQDVNGNT
-899 NYERG
+899 NYDRG

-919 DMIFSPYAKYYLDEN
+919 DMIFSPYAKYFLDVN
-934 IRYNNQVNDYR
+934 RNYNYQYNNSR
-945 TKYNGTS
+945 TQYNGTS

-961 ENVTLNLYNFRGRWQ
+961 ENVTLNLYNYRGMWQ

-997 WVIRGHSGAMRAAG
+997 WVVRGHSGAMRAAG

-1033 MHCYNPNNDVDYTAS
+1033 MHCYNPDND
-1048 ELVKF
+1048 LVKF

-1061 VNRQLLFASGDRTL
+1061 VNRQLLFASDNRTL
-1075 PLEENL
+1075 SLEENL

-1110 PFMVWNSYTQNY
+1110 PFMVWNSSAQNY

-1203 LNDEASMAYEM
+1203 LNDEASMTYEM

-1223 TVPTVAQ
+1223 TVPAVAQ

-1318 GDDTTGINGIT
+1318 GDDTTGINGII

>member
-60 ASLASNSPVPLSPKI
+60 VSLASNSPVPLSPEI
-75 TSVTGTNVTGSTAT
+75 TSVTGTNVTGSTTT
-89 VAQGDTV
+89 VQNDTV
-96 SFNQF
+96 SFNQL
-101 HTVNSWTS
+101 HAVNSWTS
-109 SNHENSSVSKKSWQ
+109 SNHDYNTVSKMSWQ
-123 LYCREGSTISFDY
+123 LYCREGATISFDY
-136 SVSSESNCD
+136 SVSCD
-145 WLTISL
+145 TYGDWFTITL
-151 NDNQLVR
+151 GDTQLVR
-158 VSGQVSESF
+158 VNGQESKSF

-172 KAGNY
+172 KAGYY

-182 YSKDGSQNSYDDCG
+182 YSKDRYNTSYDDCG
-196 IISNIMVSPINDM
+196 SISHIMVSPFNDM
-209 VEAFLEDLTP
+209 AEAFLKDLTP

-224 QELETVIKAVNANP
+224 QELETAKKAADANL

-253 INKALEIYPIIQSD
+253 ISKALEVYPIIQSD

-307 DALETSLAVQHSS
+307 DALETSLSVQHSS
-320 QVAMENWAFDTNNV
+320 QIAMENWAFTNDV
-334 YTIDELRY
+334 YTIDGLRY
-342 YLDDTN
+342 CLDDTN
-348 GLAKFAGFN
+348 GLAKFVGFN
-357 QSTDI
+357 KSTDI
-362 TTLVIPSTVRK
+362 TSLVIPSTIRK
-373 DGKTYAVVG
+373 DGKAYAVVG
-382 IESGNYHNGYYNSYR
+382 IESGNRYNGYNYYR
-397 QEKLVSISLPKTIR
+397 QEKLVSLSLPKTLR
-411 YIANYAFSYFPN
+411 YIGNCALGYFPN
-423 MQYLEIPENVTTMGN
+423 MQYLEIPENVTTMGTD
-438 NIFEGSDNLK
+438 IFYESNNLK
-448 TLKMNA
+448 TIKINA
-454 VVPPMVGSFSGTD
+454 VTPPMVGSFSGTD

-846 SFYTFQAS
+846 EFYTFQAS

-961 ENVTLNLYNFRGRWQ
+961 ENVTLNLYNYRGMWQ

-1203 LNDEASMAYEM
+1203 LNDEASMTYEM

-1223 TVPTVAQ
+1223 TVPAVAQ

-1280 KLMNISTEITAD
+1280 KLMNISTEITVD

>member
-75 TSVTGTNVTGSTAT
+75 TSVTGTNVTGSTTT

-96 SFNQF
+96 SFNQL
-101 HTVNSWTS
+101 HIVNSWTS

-196 IISNIMVSPINDM
+196 IISHIMVSPFNDM
-209 VEAFLEDLTP
+209 VGAFLESLTP

-224 QELETVIKAVNANP
+224 QELETAKKAADANL
-238 NDSVAQAQL
+238 NDSVAQVQL

-253 INKALEIYPIIQSD
+253 IIKALEIYPIIQSD

-274 LTDGAYVD
+274 LADGAYVD

-292 IDVNTSKSADYWNAY
+292 IDVNTSKSADYRNAY

-320 QVAMENWAFDTNNV
+320 QVAMENWAFTNDV

-342 YLDDTN
+342 YLDETN

-357 QSTDI
+357 KSTDI
-362 TTLVIPSTVRK
+362 TSLVIPSTVRR
-373 DGKTYAVVG
+373 DGKAYAVVG
-382 IESGNYHNGYYNSYR
+382 IESGNRYNGYNYYR
-397 QEKLVSISLPKTIR
+397 QEKLVSISLPKTLR
-411 YIANYAFSYFPN
+411 YIGNCAFGYFPN
-423 MQYLEIPENVTTMGN
+423 MQYLEIPENVTTMGTD
-438 NIFEGSDNLK
+438 IFCESNNLK

-483 ASPWNNC
+483 ATPWNNC
-490 VLVGGEGTF
+490 VLVGGEGTS

-504 VAAGEL
+504 VDAGEL
-510 GHFILDKATYLQEVN
+510 GHLIMDKATYLQEVN
-525 KLTVVSGNLNNDDWN
+525 KLTVVSGNLNSEDWKK
-540 TLKSMTNLVELDISG
+540 LKDMTNLVELDISG
-555 MAVTSIPSSA
+555 MTVTSIPSSA
-565 FENKWGLEKIV
+565 FSDKWGLEKIV
-576 LPKKLETIGY
+576 LPKKLEAISNH
-586 AAFRG
+586 AFSG
-591 TGLKEIELPEN
+591 TGLKEIELPEG
-602 LTTLDSYAFQ
+602 LTTLDYNAFSYCT
-612 SCSSLANV
+612 SLSSV
-620 KMSGKVTGISGYCFQ
+620 KIHGKVERISPYSFYKCS
-635 ECRNLQKVELAEGLQ
+635 NLQKVELAEGIKFIDNQ
-650 VIHNGAFYLCNSLQS
+650 AFYYCDCLQS
-665 INFPSTLTLID
+665 INFPSTLTSIGNE
-676 YDSFNGTD
+676 SFRETD
-684 LREIDIPAS
+684 LREINIPGS
-693 VENINYRAFC
+693 VENIGNYAFYR
-703 DNKNLKKVTFREGL
+703 NKNLKKLTFGEGL
-717 INIGAS
+717 ANIGANA
-723 TFSGCE
+723 FSACE

-739 LRMIDNS
+739 LRTIGDATFS
-746 GFQDCKS
+746 GCKN
-753 LKKVQLNEGLV
+753 LKQISLNEGLV
-764 SINANA
+764 SINSYA
-770 FRNCSNLT
+770 FSGCTGLT
-778 DIVLPSTLENCKGN
+778 DIVLPSTLEYCKGC
-792 AFRECGN
+792 AFNECGN

-814 GSCPLSNV
+814 GSCPLTNV

-854 NYLPQSIKVNKDFY
+854 NYLPQNIKVNKDFY

-879 RPNISMTWSDH
+879 RPNISMTWSGH
-890 EVRDANGNL
+890 EVQDVNGNT
-899 NYERG
+899 NYDRG

-919 DMIFSPYAKYYLDEN
+919 DMIFSPYAKYFLDVN
-934 IRYNNQVNDYR
+934 RNYNYQYNNSR
-945 TKYNGTS
+945 TQYNGTS

-961 ENVTLNLYNFRGRWQ
+961 ENVTLNLYNHRGMWQ

-997 WVIRGHSGAMRAAG
+997 WVVRGHSGAMRAAG

-1033 MHCYNPNNDVDYTAS
+1033 MHCYNPDND
-1048 ELVKF
+1048 LVKF
-1053 RISPLTTT
+1053 RVSPLTTT

-1075 PLEENL
+1075 SLEENL

-1099 FYDTRFMEFDA
+1099 FYDTRFMEFGA
-1110 PFMVWNSYTQNY
+1110 PFMVWNSSAQNY

-1162 YARTLIDETTQARAR
+1162 YARTLLDETTQARAR

-1203 LNDEASMAYEM
+1203 LNDEASMTYEM

>member
-60 ASLASNSPVPLSPKI
+60 VSLASNSPVPLSPEI
-75 TSVTGTNVTGSTAT
+75 TSVTGTNVTGSTTT
-89 VAQGDTV
+89 VQNDTV
-96 SFNQF
+96 SFNQL
-101 HTVNSWTS
+101 HAVNSWTS
-109 SNHENSSVSKKSWQ
+109 SNHDYNTVSKMSWQ
-123 LYCREGSTISFDY
+123 LYCREGATISFDY
-136 SVSSESNCD
+136 SVSCD
-145 WLTISL
+145 TYGDWFTITL
-151 NDNQLVR
+151 GDTQLVR
-158 VSGQVSESF
+158 VNGQESKSF

-172 KAGNY
+172 KAGYY

-182 YSKDGSQNSYDDCG
+182 YSKDRYNTSYDDCG
-196 IISNIMVSPINDM
+196 SISHIMVSPFNDM
-209 VEAFLEDLTP
+209 AEAFLKDLTP

-224 QELETVIKAVNANP
+224 QELETAKKAADANL

-253 INKALEIYPIIQSD
+253 ISKALEVYPIIQSD

-307 DALETSLAVQHSS
+307 DALETSLSVQHSS
-320 QVAMENWAFDTNNV
+320 QIAMENWAFTNDV
-334 YTIDELRY
+334 YTIDGLRY
-342 YLDDTN
+342 CLDDTN
-348 GLAKFAGFN
+348 GLAKFVGFN
-357 QSTDI
+357 KSTDI
-362 TTLVIPSTVRK
+362 TSLVIPSTIRK
-373 DGKTYAVVG
+373 DGKAYAVVG
-382 IESGNYHNGYYNSYR
+382 IESGNRYNGYNYYR
-397 QEKLVSISLPKTIR
+397 QEKLVSLSLPKTLR
-411 YIANYAFSYFPN
+411 YIGNCALGYFPN
-423 MQYLEIPENVTTMGN
+423 MQYLEIPENVTTMGTD
-438 NIFEGSDNLK
+438 IFYESNNLK
-448 TLKMNA
+448 TIKINA
-454 VVPPMVGSFSGTD
+454 VTPPMVGSFSGTD

-746 GFQDCKS
+746 GFQNCKS

-846 SFYTFQAS
+846 EFYTFQAS

-1061 VNRQLLFASGDRTL
+1061 VNRQLLFASDNRTL
-1075 PLEENL
+1075 SLEENL

-1203 LNDEASMAYEM
+1203 LNDEASMTYEM

>member
-60 ASLASNSPVPLSPKI
+60 ASLASNSPVPLSPEI
-75 TSVTGTNVTGSTAT
+75 TSVTGTNVTGSITT
-89 VAQGDTV
+89 VQNDTV
-96 SFNQF
+96 SFNQL
-101 HTVNSWTS
+101 HAVNSWTS
-109 SNHENSSVSKKSWQ
+109 SNHDYNTVSKMSWQ
-123 LYCREGSTISFDY
+123 LYCREGATISFDY
-136 SVSSESNCD
+136 SVSCD
-145 WLTISL
+145 TYGDWFTITL
-151 NDNQLVR
+151 GDTQLVR
-158 VSGQVSESF
+158 VNGQESKSF

-172 KAGNY
+172 KAGYY

-182 YSKDGSQNSYDDCG
+182 YSKDRYNTSYDDCG
-196 IISNIMVSPINDM
+196 SISHIMVSPFNDM
-209 VEAFLEDLTP
+209 AEAFLKDLTP

-224 QELETVIKAVNANP
+224 QELETAKKAADANL

-253 INKALEIYPIIQSD
+253 ISKALEVYPIIQSD

-292 IDVNTSKSADYWNAY
+292 IDVNTSKSADYWRAY
-307 DALETSLAVQHSS
+307 DALETSLSVQHSS
-320 QVAMENWAFDTNNV
+320 QIAMENWAFTNDV
-334 YTIDELRY
+334 YTIDGLRY
-342 YLDDTN
+342 CLDDTN
-348 GLAKFAGFN
+348 GLAKFVGFN
-357 QSTDI
+357 KSTDI
-362 TTLVIPSTVRK
+362 TSLVIPSTIRK
-373 DGKTYAVVG
+373 DGKAYAVVG
-382 IESGNYHNGYYNSYR
+382 IESGNRYNGYNYYR
-397 QEKLVSISLPKTIR
+397 QEKLVSLSLPKTLR
-411 YIANYAFSYFPN
+411 YIGNCALGYFPN
-423 MQYLEIPENVTTMGN
+423 MQYLEIPENVTTMGTD
-438 NIFEGSDNLK
+438 IFYESNNLK
-448 TLKMNA
+448 TIKINA
-454 VVPPMVGSFSGTD
+454 VTPPMVGSFSGTD

-483 ASPWNNC
+483 ASPWNGC

-635 ECRNLQKVELAEGLQ
+635 ECKNLQKVELAEGLQ

-703 DNKNLKKVTFREGL
+703 GNKNLKKVTFREGL

-890 EVRDANGNL
+890 EVRDANGNI
-899 NYERG
+899 NHERG

-961 ENVTLNLYNFRGRWQ
+961 ENVTLNLYNYRGRWQ

-1033 MHCYNPNNDVDYTAS
+1033 MHCYDPNNDVDYTAS

-1053 RISPLTTT
+1053 RVSPLTTT

-1075 PLEENL
+1075 SLEENL

-1177 GKEGVQRSVFNLTL
+1177 GKEGVQRSVFNLIL

-1203 LNDEASMAYEM
+1203 LNDEASMTYEM

-1298 AEAGDDDSRFV
+1298 AEASDDDSRFV

>member
-60 ASLASNSPVPLSPKI
+60 ASLASNSPVPLSPEI
-75 TSVTGTNVTGSTAT
+75 TSVTGSYVTGSTAT

-96 SFNQF
+96 RFNQL
-101 HTVNSWTS
+101 HIVNSWTS

-182 YSKDGSQNSYDDCG
+182 YSKDGSQNHNNDCG

-224 QELETVIKAVNANP
+224 QELETAKKAADANP

-247 QNTYWS
+247 QNACLS
-253 INKALEIYPIIQSD
+253 IGKALEIYPIIQSD

-292 IDVNTSKSADYWNAY
+292 IDVNTSKSADYWRAY

-320 QVAMENWAFDTNNV
+320 QVAMENWVFDTNNV

-382 IESGNYHNGYYNSYR
+382 IDLKNHNS
-397 QEKLVSISLPKTIR
+397 QEKLVNISLPKTLR
-411 YIANYAFSYFPN
+411 YIGNYAFAYLPS
-423 MQYLEIPENVTTMGN
+423 MQYLEIPENVTTMGTD
-438 NIFEGSDNLK
+438 IFYQSNNLK

-483 ASPWNNC
+483 ATPWNNC
-490 VLVGGEGTF
+490 VLVGGEGTS

-504 VAAGEL
+504 VDAGEL

-525 KLTVVSGNLNNDDWN
+525 KLTVVSGNLNSDDWK

-555 MAVTSIPSSA
+555 MTVTSIPSSA
-565 FENKWGLEKIV
+565 FSDRWGLEKII
-576 LPKKLETIGY
+576 LPKKLEAIGNH
-586 AAFRG
+586 AFSG
-591 TGLKEIELPEN
+591 TGLKEIELPES
-602 LTTLDSYAFQ
+602 LTTLDYNAFSYCA
-612 SCSSLANV
+612 SLSSV
-620 KMSGKVTGISGYCFQ
+620 KIPGKVERISPYSFYKCS
-635 ECRNLQKVELAEGLQ
+635 NLQKVELAEGIKFIDNQ
-650 VIHNGAFYLCNSLQS
+650 AFYYCDHLQS
-665 INFPSTLTLID
+665 INFPSTLTSIG
-676 YDSFNGTD
+676 YEAFRETD
-684 LREIDIPAS
+684 LSEVNIPGS
-693 VENINYRAFC
+693 VENIGSNAFYR
-703 DNKNLKKVTFREGL
+703 NKNLKKLTFGEGL
-717 INIGAS
+717 VNIEGTA
-723 TFSGCE
+723 FSECV

-739 LRMIDNS
+739 LRTIGDATFS
-746 GFQDCKS
+746 GCKN
-753 LKKVQLNEGLV
+753 LKQISLNEGLV
-764 SINANA
+764 SINSYA
-770 FRNCSNLT
+770 FSGCTGLT
-778 DIVLPSTLENCKGN
+778 DIVLPSTLEYCKGF
-792 AFRECGN
+792 AFNECGN

-814 GSCPLSNV
+814 GSCPLSGV

-879 RPNISMTWSDH
+879 RPNISMTWSGH
-890 EVRDANGNL
+890 EVQDVNGNT
-899 NYERG
+899 NYDRG

-919 DMIFSPYAKYYLDEN
+919 DMIFSPYAKYFLDVN
-934 IRYNNQVNDYR
+934 RNYNYQYNNSR
-945 TKYNGTS
+945 TQYNGTS

-961 ENVTLNLYNFRGRWQ
+961 ENVTLNLYNYRGMWQ

-997 WVIRGHSGAMRAAG
+997 WVVRGHSGAMRAAG

-1033 MHCYNPNNDVDYTAS
+1033 MHCYNPDND
-1048 ELVKF
+1048 LVKF

-1061 VNRQLLFASGDRTL
+1061 VNRQLLFASDNRTL

-1110 PFMVWNSYTQNY
+1110 PFMVWNSCAQNY

-1203 LNDEASMAYEM
+1203 LNDEASMTYEM

-1223 TVPTVAQ
+1223 TVPTVVQ

-1309 LHITRGIGG
+1309 LHITRSIGG

>member
-60 ASLASNSPVPLSPKI
+60 ASLASNSPVPLSPEI
-75 TSVTGTNVTGSTAT
+75 TSVTGSYVTGSTAT

-96 SFNQF
+96 SFNQL
-101 HTVNSWTS
+101 HIVNSWTS

-182 YSKDGSQNSYDDCG
+182 YSKDGSQNHNNDCG

-224 QELETVIKAVNANP
+224 QELETAKKAADANP

-247 QNTYWS
+247 QNACLS
-253 INKALEIYPIIQSD
+253 IGKALEIYPIIQSD

-292 IDVNTSKSADYWNAY
+292 IDVNTSKSADYWRAY

-320 QVAMENWAFDTNNV
+320 QVAMENWVFDTNNV

-382 IESGNYHNGYYNSYR
+382 IDLKNHNS
-397 QEKLVSISLPKTIR
+397 QEKLVNISLPKTLR
-411 YIANYAFSYFPN
+411 YIGNYAFAYLPS
-423 MQYLEIPENVTTMGN
+423 MQYLEIPENVTTMGTD
-438 NIFEGSDNLK
+438 IFYQSNNLK

-483 ASPWNNC
+483 ATPWNNC
-490 VLVGGEGTF
+490 VLVGGEGTS

-504 VAAGEL
+504 VDAGEL

-525 KLTVVSGNLNNDDWN
+525 KLTVVSGNLNSDDWK

-555 MAVTSIPSSA
+555 MTVTSIPSSA
-565 FENKWGLEKIV
+565 FSDRWGLEKII
-576 LPKKLETIGY
+576 LPKKLEAIGNH
-586 AAFRG
+586 AFSG
-591 TGLKEIELPEN
+591 TGLKEIELPES
-602 LTTLDSYAFQ
+602 LTTLDYNAFSYCA
-612 SCSSLANV
+612 SLSSV
-620 KMSGKVTGISGYCFQ
+620 KIPGKVERISPYSFYKCS
-635 ECRNLQKVELAEGLQ
+635 NLQKVELAEGIKFIDNQ
-650 VIHNGAFYLCNSLQS
+650 AFYYCDHLQS
-665 INFPSTLTLID
+665 INFPSTLTSIG
-676 YDSFNGTD
+676 YEAFRETD
-684 LREIDIPAS
+684 LSEVNIPGS
-693 VENINYRAFC
+693 VENIGSNAFYR
-703 DNKNLKKVTFREGL
+703 NKNLKKLTFGEGL
-717 INIGAS
+717 VNIEGTA
-723 TFSGCE
+723 FSECV

-739 LRMIDNS
+739 LRTIGDATFS
-746 GFQDCKS
+746 GCKN
-753 LKKVQLNEGLV
+753 LKQISLNEGLV
-764 SINANA
+764 SINSYA
-770 FRNCSNLT
+770 FSGCTGLT
-778 DIVLPSTLENCKGN
+778 DIVLPSTLEYCKGF
-792 AFRECGN
+792 AFNECGN

-814 GSCPLSNV
+814 GSCPLSGV

-879 RPNISMTWSDH
+879 RPNISMTWSGH
-890 EVRDANGNL
+890 EVQDVNGNT
-899 NYERG
+899 NYDRG

-919 DMIFSPYAKYYLDEN
+919 DMIFSPYAKYFLDVN
-934 IRYNNQVNDYR
+934 RNYNYQYNNSR
-945 TKYNGTS
+945 TQYNGTS

-961 ENVTLNLYNFRGRWQ
+961 ENVTLNLYNYRGMWQ

-997 WVIRGHSGAMRAAG
+997 WVVRGHSGAMRAAG

-1033 MHCYNPNNDVDYTAS
+1033 MHCYNPDND
-1048 ELVKF
+1048 LVKF

-1061 VNRQLLFASGDRTL
+1061 VNRQLLFASDNRTL
-1075 PLEENL
+1075 SLEENL

-1110 PFMVWNSYTQNY
+1110 PFMVWNSCAQNY

-1162 YARTLIDETTQARAR
+1162 YARTLLDETTQARVR

-1203 LNDEASMAYEM
+1203 LNDEASMTYEM

-1246 TGSGIVNLGVHC
+1246 AGSGIVNLGVHC

-1298 AEAGDDDSRFV
+1298 AEAGDNDSRFV